1 MPHRVTHET
10 KVGVRGWDDRW
21 VSSEQV
27 IPKWKQRAA
36 VWVGRVVVF
45 ASVWSFLAIPLHL
58 VAPEYVKRVD
68 QAFDFFGIP
77 AGHTFFSAVY
87 LAVVGSALL
96 RGKRAALLWVL
107 WVFEVLWLLSAV
119 AAVGLNSVRLANPR
133 DQDLIA
139 EFGEVRLQDLEIAIA
154 QVIVIGAVIV
164 LLWKIRA
171 AFPARLAPGTRRQA
185 VGALIA
191 GLLISVAV
199 SITLTQIFPKT
210 LDGQKEKIGWAVIAA
225 LGQSRSK
232 MAGHEGHGWV
242 GLAVGAISA
251 ASLVIAFAIFL
262 RSVRRV
268 RYLSQLEELNLRRL
282 LLEYGERDSL
292 GYFATRRDKAVVFS
306 PDNEAAIAYRVV
318 NGVSLASGDPIGD
331 PAAWPGAIKRWL
343 AEART
348 YGWSP
353 AVLSA
358 SEEAAHAYVDAGLRA
373 LAMGDE
379 AIIDVPDFT
388 LEGRTMRP
396 VRQAVTRV
404 QRAGYHAEVVRHGD
418 LSPETLA
425 EYVRL
430 AEAWRGAQTER
441 GFSMALGRLGDPSDA
456 RCVMVIARDSDGA
469 ARGLL
474 SFVPWGVRGVSL
486 DLMRRDPESVNGLME
501 FMVNGLVE
509 ACGDLGVHHI
519 SLNFAMFR
527 EIFSDA
533 ERVGAGPVLRLTNAL
548 LTAASRFWQLESLY
562 QSNEKYLPRWS
573 PRLIC
578 YHRGSSLAQ
587 VLLAAGTAEGFLP
600 APRPWTRVDS
610 AKTAERHAI
619 MAADGGQFAASVQQQ
634 EQELLRPVLPDRK
647 LTEQEQIRRCK
658 LDELI
663 AKGIDPYPV
672 AVPRTET
679 LDRIQAL
686 HPNLPPDHHTG
697 EEVSVTGRVMRMR
710 NHGALSFALLQDG
723 LSGLQVMLSAGT
735 CGTEA
740 VENWRRLV
748 DIGDHVSV
756 TGEVVTSRRGELS
769 VAASGWVMAAKC
781 LHPLPDKRKGFTDP
795 EARVRQRHL
804 DLVMNPD
811 TLQMMQHRST
821 AVRALRN
828 GFETRGFIEVETPM
842 LQAVHGGANARP
854 FITHINAYDTELF
867 LRIAPE
873 LFLKRLSV
881 GGLGKVFELNRNF
894 RNEGADAT
902 HNPEFT
908 SVEAYQPYADYNVM
922 RELTREL
929 LIEAATAVFGKP
941 VVQRADGEIDIS
953 GDWPVITVHDAV
965 GRAIG
970 VPIDSGTPI
979 ERLRELCAEHGVH
992 AAFNLSAG
1000 ELVLELYDELVE
1012 PATTLPTFYT
1022 DFPLET
1028 SPLTRTHRTD
1038 PRLAERWDLVA
1049 FGAEIGTA
1057 YSELVDPVEQ
1067 RRRLTEQSL
1076 KAAAGDPEAMS
1087 LDEDFLTALEYAMP
1101 PTGGLG
1107 IGVDRVMMMLTGQ
1120 NIRAT
1125 LAFPFVRPTPRS

>member
-1 MPHRVTHET
+1 MVPQ
-10 KVGVRGWDDRW
+10 W
-21 VSSEQV
+21 Q
-27 IPKWKQRAA
+27 QRAA
-36 VWVGRVVVF
+36 VWVGRIVVA
-45 ASVWSFLAIPLHL
+45 ASVWSFIAIPLHL
-58 VAPEYVKRVD
+58 FAPAYVRRVD

-87 LAVVGSALL
+87 LAVIGSALL

-107 WVFEVLWLLSAV
+107 WVFQALWLIEQTAAV
-119 AAVGLNSVRLANPR
+119 AFTSVRLANPNDAELLR
-133 DQDLIA
+133 
-139 EFGEVRLQDLEIAIA
+139 EFGPATVQDLEWGIA
-154 QVIVIGAVIV
+154 QLVVVVAIIV
-164 LLWKIRA
+164 LLWTIRG
-171 AFPARLAPGTRRQA
+171 AFPARLAPGTRRLA
-185 VGALIA
+185 IGALLT
-191 GLLISVAV
+191 GLLISAAV
-199 SITLTQIFPKT
+199 SITLTQIFPKDLT
-210 LDGQKEKIGWAVIAA
+210 GQREKIGWAIIAS
-225 LGQSRSK
+225 LGQSRSR
-232 MAGHEGHGWV
+232 MGGHEGHGWI
-242 GLAVGAISA
+242 GLTVGAISA

-268 RYLSQLEELNLRRL
+268 RYLSQAEELDVRRL
-282 LLEYGERDSL
+282 LLLHGERDSL
-292 GYFATRRDKAVVFS
+292 GYFATRRDKADIFS
-306 PDNEAAIAYRVV
+306 PAKDSAIAYRVV
-318 NGVSLASGDPIGD
+318 NGVSLASGDPLGD
-331 PAAWPGAIKRWL
+331 PADWPGAIKVWL

-373 LAMGDE
+373 LSMGDE
-379 AIIDVPDFT
+379 AIIDVADFT

-418 LSPETLA
+418 LSPEALSEYVGLA
-425 EYVRL
+425 EK
-430 AEAWRGAQTER
+430 WRGAQTER
-441 GFSMALGRLGDPSDA
+441 GFSMALGRLGDPADA
-456 RCVMVIARDSDGA
+456 RCVMVIARDADGDV
-469 ARGLL
+469 RGLL
-474 SFVPWGVRGVSL
+474 SFAPWGVRGVSL

-501 FMVNGLVE
+501 FMVASLVD
-509 ACGDLGVHHI
+509 ACGDLGVHRI

-578 YHRGSSLAQ
+578 YSRGASLAQ

-610 AKTAERHAI
+610 VETVDRHAI
-619 MAADGGQFAASVQQQ
+619 MAADGDAFAVAVRGQ
-634 EQELLRPVLPDRK
+634 EEDLLRPALPDRK
-647 LTEQEQIRRCK
+647 LTEQEQIRRTK
-658 LDELI
+658 LAELV
-663 AKGIDPYPV
+663 AAGIDPYPV
-672 AVPRTET
+672 NVPRTEE
-679 LDRIQAL
+679 LERIRSL
-686 HPNLPPDHHTG
+686 YPNLPPDHRTG
-697 EEVSVTGRVMRMR
+697 VTVSVTGRVMRMR
-710 NHGALSFALLQDG
+710 NHGGLSFAQLQDG
-723 LSGLQVMLSAGT
+723 LSRLQVMLTADE
-735 CGTEA
+735 CGDIPLDH
-740 VENWRRLV
+740 WRRLV

-756 TGEVVTSRRGELS
+756 TGDVVTSRRGELS
-769 VAASGWVMAAKC
+769 IAVTSWVMAAKC

-811 TLQMMQHRST
+811 SLLMVQHRST

-828 GFETRGFIEVETPM
+828 GFEARGFIEVETPM

-854 FITHINAYDTELF
+854 FATHINAYDTELF

-908 SVEAYQPYADYNVM
+908 SVEAYQPYADYHVM

-941 VVQRADGEIDIS
+941 VVQRPDGEIDIS

-965 GRAIG
+965 GRATG
-970 VPIDSGTPI
+970 RPISADTAV
-979 ERLRELCAEHGVH
+979 EELRELCATHGVH
-992 AAFNLSAG
+992 TTFELTAG

-1028 SPLTRTHRTD
+1028 SPLTRIHRCD

-1067 RRRLTEQSL
+1067 RRRLTDQSL

-1087 LDEDFLTALEYAMP
+1087 LDEDFLFALEYAMP

-1125 LAFPFVRPTPRS
+1125 LGFPFVRPAARD

>member
-1 MPHRVTHET
+1 MS
-10 KVGVRGWDDRW
+10 G
-21 VSSEQV
+21 QQA
-27 IPKWKQRAA
+27 IPKWQQSAA
-36 VWVGRVVVF
+36 GWVGLAVVS
-45 ASVWSFLAIPLHL
+45 AAIWSFVAVPLHL
-58 VAPEYVKRVD
+58 VAPEVVKRVEGVI
-68 QAFDFFGIP
+68 DFTGIP
-77 AGHTFFSAVY
+77 AGHTFLSAVY

-107 WVFEVLWLLSAV
+107 WVFEGLTLVTQI
-119 AAVGLNSVRLANPR
+119 AALGFISVRIANPN
-133 DQDLIA
+133 DPDLIA
-139 EFGEVRLQDLEIAIA
+139 EFGRASIEDLE
-154 QVIVIGAVIV
+154 VGIVRVLVPALLIV
-164 LLWKIRA
+164 LLWRIRDS
-171 AFPARLAPGTRRQA
+171 FPARLAPGSRRVA
-185 VGALIA
+185 IGVLVT
-191 GLLISVAV
+191 GLLISIAV
-199 SITLTQIFPKT
+199 SIALTQVVPNT
-210 LDGQKEKIGWAVIAA
+210 LQGQKEKIGWAVFSAF
-225 LGQSRSK
+225 GQSRARMGS
-232 MAGHEGHGWV
+232 GHEGHAWV
-242 GLAVGAISA
+242 GLTVGFLSA
-251 ASLVIAFAIFL
+251 ASLVIAFWIFL

-268 RYLSQLEELNLRRL
+268 RYLSQAEELQVRRL
-282 LLEYGERDSL
+282 LLQYGERDSL
-292 GYFATRRDKAVVFS
+292 GYFATRRDKAVVFA
-306 PDNEAAIAYRVV
+306 PGNDAAIAYRVV
-318 NGVSLASGDPIGD
+318 NGVSLASGDPLGD
-331 PAAWPGAIKRWL
+331 PAAWPGAIEQWL
-343 AEART
+343 AEARI

-358 SEEAAHAYVDAGLRA
+358 SEEAARAYVDAGLRA

-379 AIIDVPDFT
+379 AIIDVADFS

-404 QRAGYHAEVVRHGD
+404 QRAGYHAQVVRHGD
-418 LSPETLA
+418 LAPDDLAQYVELA
-425 EYVRL
+425 ER
-430 AEAWRGAQTER
+430 WRGARTER
-441 GFSMALGRLGDPSDA
+441 GFSMALGRLGDAADA
-456 RCVMVIARDSDGA
+456 RCVMVIARDAGGA
-469 ARGLL
+469 VRGLL

-501 FMVNGLVE
+501 FMVTALVD
-509 ACGDLGVHHI
+509 ACGDLGVHRI

-578 YHRGSSLAQ
+578 YSRGASLAQ

-600 APRPWTRVDS
+600 APRPWTRVDARS
-610 AKTAERHAI
+610 TADRNAI
-619 MAADGGQFAASVQQQ
+619 AVGDDGRFAITVQ
-634 EQELLRPVLPDRK
+634 EQEDELLRPALPDRR
-647 LTEQEQIRRCK
+647 LTEQERIRR
-658 LDELI
+658 
-663 AKGIDPYPV
+663 AKSSAMVAEGIDPYPV
-672 AVPRTET
+672 SVPRTET
-679 LDRIQAL
+679 LERILAL
-686 HPNLPPDHHTG
+686 HQNLPPDHHTG
-697 EEVSVTGRVMRMR
+697 HHVSVTGRVMRLR
-710 NHGALSFALLQDG
+710 DHGNLAFAQLQDG
-723 LSGLQVMLSAGT
+723 LDQLQVMLAAGT
-735 CGTEA
+735 CPAEDLR
-740 VENWRRLV
+740 NWDRFV

-769 VAASGWVMAAKC
+769 VAVTGWTMAAKC

-804 DLVMNPD
+804 DLVTNPD
-811 TLQMMQHRST
+811 ALRMLRHRST
-821 AVRALRN
+821 AVRALRH
-828 GFETRGFIEVETPM
+828 GFEARGFVEVETPM

-854 FITHINAYDTELF
+854 FVTHINAYDTDLF

-873 LFLKRLSV
+873 LFLKRLGV

-908 SVEAYQPYADYNVM
+908 SVEAYQPYADYHVM

-929 LIEAATAVFGKP
+929 LLETAVAVFGKA
-941 VVQRADGEIDIS
+941 VVQRDGAELDIS
-953 GDWPVITVHDAV
+953 GDWPVVTVHDAV
-965 GRAIG
+965 SRAAG
-970 VPIDSGTPI
+970 VTIDPGTPVS
-979 ERLRELCAEHGVH
+979 RLREICAQHGVR
-992 AAFNLSAG
+992 AGFDLSAG

-1012 PATTLPTFYT
+1012 PRTTLPTFYT

-1028 SPLTRTHRTD
+1028 SPLPRGHRTD

-1087 LDEDFLTALEYAMP
+1087 LDEDFLAALEYALP

-1107 IGVDRVMMMLTGQ
+1107 LGVDRILMMLTGQ

>member
-1 MPHRVTHET
+1 MR
-10 KVGVRGWDDRW
+10 
-21 VSSEQV
+21 SEQQAV
-27 IPKWKQRAA
+27 IPVWQHRAA
-36 VWVGRVVVF
+36 VWVGRVVVA
-45 ASVWSFLAIPLHL
+45 ASVWSFFAIPLHFF
-58 VAPEYVKRVD
+58 APVLVKRVD
-68 QAFDFFGIP
+68 IAFDFVGIP
-77 AGHTFFSAVY
+77 AGHTILPAVY

-107 WVFEVLWLLSAV
+107 WVFEGLWLLGLTGYIAFATVLLSSPNDKDLLSDLDRDPVSSLEWAIVQWFVV
-119 AAVGLNSVRLANPR
+119 AAL
-133 DQDLIA
+133 
-139 EFGEVRLQDLEIAIA
+139 
-154 QVIVIGAVIV
+154 IV
-164 LLWKIRA
+164 LLWKIRG
-171 AFPARLAPGTRRQA
+171 AFPARLAPGTRRLA
-185 VGALIA
+185 VGALVL
-191 GLLISVAV
+191 GLMVSVAV
-199 SITLTQIFPKT
+199 SVTLTQVFPRT
-210 LDGQKEKIGWAVIAA
+210 LSGQRQKIGWAVVAA

-232 MAGHEGHGWV
+232 MGGHEGHGWI
-242 GLAVGAISA
+242 GLTVGAIST
-251 ASLVIAFAIFL
+251 ASLVIAFWIFL

-268 RYLSQLEELNLRRL
+268 RYLTQPEEFEVRRL
-282 LLEYGERDSL
+282 LLLHGERDSL
-292 GYFATRRDKAVVFS
+292 GYFATRRDKAVIFA
-306 PDNEAAIAYRVV
+306 PGNDAAIAYRVV
-318 NGVSLASGDPIGD
+318 NGVSLASGDPLGD
-331 PAAWPGAIKRWL
+331 PVAWPGAIQRWL
-343 AEART
+343 DEARR

-379 AIIDVPDFT
+379 AIIDVADFT

-425 EYVRL
+425 EYVHL
-430 AEAWRGAQTER
+430 AERWRGARTER
-441 GFSMALGRLGDPSDA
+441 GFSMALGRLGDPADA
-456 RCVMVIARDSDGA
+456 RCVMVIARDSEGTV
-469 ARGLL
+469 RGLL

-486 DLMRRDPESVNGLME
+486 DLMRRDPESANGLME
-501 FMVNGLVE
+501 FMVTSLVD
-509 ACGDLGVHHI
+509 ACGDLGVHRI

-548 LTAASRFWQLESLY
+548 LTAGSRFWQLESLY

-573 PRLIC
+573 PRLMC
-578 YHRGSSLAQ
+578 YSRGASLAQ
-587 VLLAAGTAEGFLP
+587 VVLAAGTAEGFLP

-610 AKTAERHAI
+610 AEAAERHSI
-619 MAADGGQFAASVQQQ
+619 MTADGGAFAAAVRAQ
-634 EQELLRPVLPDRK
+634 EVELLRPVLPERK
-647 LTEQEQIRRCK
+647 LTEQEQIRRTK
-658 LDELI
+658 LSELV
-663 AKGIDPYPV
+663 AAGIEPYPV
-672 AVPRTET
+672 SVPRTET
-679 LDRIQAL
+679 LERVREL
-686 HPNLPPDHHTG
+686 YPNLAPDHHTG
-697 EEVSVTGRVMRMR
+697 HTVSVTGRVMRMR
-710 NHGALSFALLQDG
+710 DHGGLAFAQLQDG
-723 LSGLQVMLSAGT
+723 LAQLQVMLTAED
-735 CGTEA
+735 CGD
-740 VENWRRLV
+740 VPLDQWRRLV

-769 VAASGWVMAAKC
+769 IAATSWVMAAKC

-795 EARVRQRHL
+795 EARVRQRHI

-811 TLQMMQHRST
+811 SLRMMQQRSA

-854 FITHINAYDTELF
+854 FVTHINAYDTELF

-881 GGLGKVFELNRNF
+881 GGMGKIFELNRNF

-908 SVEAYQPYADYNVM
+908 SVEAYQPYADYHVM

-929 LIEAATAVFGKP
+929 LIETATAVFGKP
-941 VVQRADGEIDIS
+941 VVRRPDGDLDIS
-953 GDWPVITVHDAV
+953 GEWPIITVHDAV
-965 GRAIG
+965 GKAVG
-970 VPIDSGTPI
+970 ESLSPDTPV

-992 AAFNLSAG
+992 TTFEMSAG

-1012 PATTLPTFYT
+1012 PNTTLPTFYT

-1028 SPLTRTHRTD
+1028 SPLTRTHRSE

-1067 RRRLTEQSL
+1067 RRRLTEQSM

-1087 LDEDFLTALEYAMP
+1087 LDEDFLSALEYAMP

-1107 IGVDRVMMMLTGQ
+1107 IGVDRVMMMLTAQ
-1120 NIRAT
+1120 NIRST
-1125 LAFPFVRPTPRS
+1125 LAFPFVRPAARD

>member
-1 MPHRVTHET
+1 MTPVWQHR
-10 KVGVRGWDDRW
+10 
-21 VSSEQV
+21 S
-27 IPKWKQRAA
+27 A
-36 VWVGRVVVF
+36 VWVGRVVVL
-45 ASVWSFLAIPLHL
+45 ASVWSFLAIPLHIGAPIL
-58 VAPEYVKRVD
+58 VKHVD
-68 QAFDFFGIP
+68 MAFDFVGIP

-107 WVFEVLWLLSAV
+107 WVFEALWLL
-119 AAVGLNSVRLANPR
+119 GLTAYIAFSTVRLSSPSGSEWLS
-133 DQDLIA
+133 DLDRTT
-139 EFGEVRLQDLEIAIA
+139 VQDLEWAIIQWVVVA
-154 QVIVIGAVIV
+154 AIIV
-164 LLWKIRA
+164 LLWKIRG
-171 AFPARLAPGTRRQA
+171 AFPARLAPGTRRLA
-185 VGALIA
+185 VGALVF
-191 GLLISVAV
+191 GMLISIAV
-199 SITLTQIFPKT
+199 SITLTQIFPRT
-210 LDGQKEKIGWAVIAA
+210 LSGQRQKIGWAIIAA

-232 MAGHEGHGWV
+232 LGGHEGHGWI
-242 GLAVGAISA
+242 GLSVGAISA
-251 ASLVIAFAIFL
+251 ASLVIAFWIFL
-262 RSVRRV
+262 RSVQRV
-268 RYLSQLEELNLRRL
+268 RYLTQPEELEVRRL
-282 LLEYGERDSL
+282 LLLHGERDSL

-306 PDNEAAIAYRVV
+306 PDNDAAIAYRVV
-318 NGVSLASGDPIGD
+318 NGVSLASGDPLGD
-331 PAAWPGAIKRWL
+331 PVAWPAAIQRWL
-343 AEART
+343 AEARR

-373 LAMGDE
+373 LSMGDE
-379 AIIDVPDFT
+379 AIIDVADFT

-418 LSPETLA
+418 LSPETLSQ
-425 EYVRL
+425 YVHL
-430 AEAWRGAQTER
+430 AERWRGARTER
-441 GFSMALGRLGDPSDA
+441 GFSMALGRLGDQADA
-456 RCVMVIARDSDGA
+456 RCVMVIARDADGVV
-469 ARGLL
+469 RGLL

-486 DLMRRDPESVNGLME
+486 DLMRRDPESANGLME
-501 FMVNGLVE
+501 FMVTSLIE
-509 ACGDLGVHHI
+509 ASGDLGVHRI

-533 ERVGAGPVLRLTNAL
+533 ERVGAGPVLRFTNAL
-548 LTAASRFWQLESLY
+548 LTGASRFWQLESLY

-573 PRLIC
+573 PRLMC
-578 YHRGSSLAQ
+578 YSRGASLAQ
-587 VLLAAGTAEGFLP
+587 VVLAAGTAEGFLP
-600 APRPWTRVDS
+600 APRPWTRVDTVQ
-610 AKTAERHAI
+610 TAERHAI
-619 MAADGGQFAASVQQQ
+619 MAADGRAFATAVREQ
-634 EQELLRPVLPDRK
+634 ENELLRPALPERK
-647 LTEQEQIRRCK
+647 LTEQEQIRRTK
-658 LDELI
+658 LTELV
-663 AKGIDPYPV
+663 AAGIDPYPV
-672 AVPRTET
+672 SVPRTET
-679 LDRIQAL
+679 LERVREL
-686 HPNLPPDHHTG
+686 YPNLPPDHHTDHL
-697 EEVSVTGRVMRMR
+697 VSVTGRVLRMR
-710 NHGALSFALLQDG
+710 NHGGLAFAQLQDG
-723 LSGLQVMLSAGT
+723 LTQLQVMFTAEA
-735 CGTEA
+735 CGDVPLEQ
-740 VENWRRLV
+740 WRRLV

-769 VAASGWVMAAKC
+769 IAATSWVMAAKC

-795 EARVRQRHL
+795 EARVRQRHI

-811 TLQMMQHRST
+811 SLRMMQQRSA
-821 AVRALRN
+821 AVRAIRN

-854 FITHINAYDTELF
+854 FATHINAYDTELF

-881 GGLGKVFELNRNF
+881 GGMGKIFELNRNF

-908 SVEAYQPYADYNVM
+908 SVEAYQPYADYHVM

-941 VVQRADGEIDIS
+941 VVRRADGEIDIS
-953 GDWPVITVHDAV
+953 GEWPVVTVHDAV
-965 GRAIG
+965 GRAAG
-970 VPIDSGTPI
+970 VDLDSNTPV
-979 ERLRELCAEHGVH
+979 EQLREICAEHGVH
-992 AAFNLSAG
+992 TTFEMSAG

-1012 PATTLPTFYT
+1012 PNTTFPTFYT

-1028 SPLTRTHRTD
+1028 SPLTRNHRSD

-1087 LDEDFLTALEYAMP
+1087 LDEDFLSALEYAMP

-1120 NIRAT
+1120 NIRST
-1125 LAFPFVRPTPRS
+1125 LAFPFVRPTPRD

>member
-1 MPHRVTHET
+1 MR
-10 KVGVRGWDDRW
+10 
-21 VSSEQV
+21 SEQAAV
-27 IPKWKQRAA
+27 IPVWQHRAA
-36 VWVGRVVVF
+36 VWVGRVVVL
-45 ASVWSFLAIPLHL
+45 ASVWSFIAIPLH
-58 VAPEYVKRVD
+58 VGAPKFVKHVD
-68 QAFDFFGIP
+68 FAFDFVGIP
-77 AGHTFFSAVY
+77 AGHTIFSAVY

-107 WVFEVLWLLSAV
+107 WVFEALWFLAQV
-119 AAVGLNSVRLANPR
+119 AGIAFTSVRLANPTDADLLR
-133 DQDLIA
+133 D
-139 EFGEVRLQDLEIAIA
+139 FGPASVQDLEWGIVQAVVVAAIVA
-154 QVIVIGAVIV
+154 
-164 LLWKIRA
+164 LLWTIRG
-171 AFPARLAPGTRRQA
+171 AFPARLAPGSRRLA
-185 VGALIA
+185 VGALVF
-191 GLLISVAV
+191 GMLISIAV
-199 SITLTQIFPKT
+199 SVTLTQIFPRT
-210 LDGQKEKIGWAVIAA
+210 LSGQRQKIGWAVIAA

-232 MAGHEGHGWV
+232 MGGHEGHGWI
-242 GLAVGAISA
+242 GLTVGAISA
-251 ASLVIAFAIFL
+251 ASLVLAFWIFL
-262 RSVRRV
+262 RSVQRV
-268 RYLSQLEELNLRRL
+268 RYLTQPEELEVRRL
-282 LLEYGERDSL
+282 LLLHGERDSL
-292 GYFATRRDKAVVFS
+292 GYFATRRDKAVVFA
-306 PDNEAAIAYRVV
+306 PGNDAAIAYRVV
-318 NGVSLASGDPIGD
+318 NGVSLASGDPLGD
-331 PAAWPGAIKRWL
+331 PVAWPAAIQRWL

-358 SEEAAHAYVDAGLRA
+358 SEEAAQAYVDAGLRA
-373 LAMGDE
+373 LSMGDE
-379 AIIDVPDFT
+379 AIIDVADFT

-425 EYVRL
+425 RYVHL
-430 AEAWRGAQTER
+430 AEKWRGARTER
-441 GFSMALGRLGDPSDA
+441 GFSMALGRLGDPADS
-456 RCVMVIARDSDGA
+456 RCVMVIARDADGVV
-469 ARGLL
+469 RGLL
-474 SFVPWGVRGVSL
+474 SFAPWGVRGVSL

-501 FMVNGLVE
+501 FMVTSLID
-509 ACGDLGVHHI
+509 ACGDLGVHRI

-548 LTAASRFWQLESLY
+548 LTAGSRFWQLESLY

-573 PRLIC
+573 PRLMC
-578 YHRGSSLAQ
+578 YSRGASLAQ
-587 VLLAAGTAEGFLP
+587 VVLAAGTAEGFLP

-610 AKTAERHAI
+610 VEAAERHAI
-619 MAADGGQFAASVQQQ
+619 MAADGRAFATAVHEQ
-634 EQELLRPVLPDRK
+634 EEELLRPALPTRK
-647 LTEQEQIRRCK
+647 LTEQEQIRRTK
-658 LDELI
+658 LAELV
-663 AKGIDPYPV
+663 AAGIDPYPV
-672 AVPRTET
+672 EVPRTET
-679 LDRIQAL
+679 LEQVREL
-686 HPNLPPDHHTG
+686 YPNLPPDHHTG
-697 EEVSVTGRVMRMR
+697 HTASVTGRVLRMR
-710 NHGALSFALLQDG
+710 SHGGLAFAQLQDG
-723 LSGLQVMLSAGT
+723 LTQLQVMLTAES
-735 CGTEA
+735 CGD
-740 VENWRRLV
+740 VPLDQWQRLV

-769 VAASGWVMAAKC
+769 IAATSWVMAAKC

-804 DLVMNPD
+804 DLVMNPES
-811 TLQMMQHRST
+811 LRMMQQRSA

-854 FITHINAYDTELF
+854 FVTHINAYDTELF

-873 LFLKRLSV
+873 LYLKRLSV
-881 GGLGKVFELNRNF
+881 GGMGKIFELNRNF

-908 SVEAYQPYADYNVM
+908 SVEAYQPYADYHVM

-929 LIEAATAVFGKP
+929 LIEAATAVHGKP
-941 VVQRADGEIDIS
+941 VVRRDGEEIDIS
-953 GDWPVITVHDAV
+953 GEWPVVTVHDAV
-965 GRAIG
+965 GRAAG
-970 VPIDSGTPI
+970 TAIDSETPADQ
-979 ERLRELCAEHGVH
+979 LRELCAEHGVH
-992 AAFNLSAG
+992 TTFEMTAG

-1012 PATTLPTFYT
+1012 PNTTLPTFYT

-1028 SPLTRTHRTD
+1028 SPLTRNHRTN

-1087 LDEDFLTALEYAMP
+1087 LDEDFLSALEYAMP

-1120 NIRAT
+1120 NIRST
-1125 LAFPFVRPTPRS
+1125 LAFPFVRPTPRD

>member
-1 MPHRVTHET
+1 MWQHR
-10 KVGVRGWDDRW
+10 
-21 VSSEQV
+21 S
-27 IPKWKQRAA
+27 A
-36 VWVGRVVVF
+36 VWVGRVVVL
-45 ASVWSFLAIPLHL
+45 ASVWSFLAIPLHIGAPIL
-58 VAPEYVKRVD
+58 VKHVD
-68 QAFDFFGIP
+68 MAFDFVGIP

-107 WVFEVLWLLSAV
+107 WVFEALWLL
-119 AAVGLNSVRLANPR
+119 GLTAYIAFSTVRLSSPSGTEWLS
-133 DQDLIA
+133 DLDRTT
-139 EFGEVRLQDLEIAIA
+139 VQDLEWAIIQWVVVA
-154 QVIVIGAVIV
+154 AIIV
-164 LLWKIRA
+164 LLWKIRG
-171 AFPARLAPGTRRQA
+171 AFPARLAPGTRRLA
-185 VGALIA
+185 VGALVF
-191 GLLISVAV
+191 GMLISIAV
-199 SITLTQIFPKT
+199 SITLTQIFPRT
-210 LDGQKEKIGWAVIAA
+210 LSGQRQKIGWAIIAA

-232 MAGHEGHGWV
+232 LGGHEGHGWI
-242 GLAVGAISA
+242 GLSVGAISA
-251 ASLVIAFAIFL
+251 ASLVIAFWIFL
-262 RSVRRV
+262 RSVQRV
-268 RYLSQLEELNLRRL
+268 RYLTQPEELEVRRL
-282 LLEYGERDSL
+282 LLLHGERDSL

-306 PDNEAAIAYRVV
+306 PDNDAAIAYRVV
-318 NGVSLASGDPIGD
+318 NGVSLASGDPLGD
-331 PAAWPGAIKRWL
+331 PVAWPAAIQRWL
-343 AEART
+343 AEARR

-373 LAMGDE
+373 LSMGDE
-379 AIIDVPDFT
+379 AIIDVADFT

-418 LSPETLA
+418 LSPETLSQ
-425 EYVRL
+425 YVHL
-430 AEAWRGAQTER
+430 AERWRGARTER
-441 GFSMALGRLGDPSDA
+441 GFSMALGRLGDQADA
-456 RCVMVIARDSDGA
+456 RCVMVIARDADGVV
-469 ARGLL
+469 RGLL

-486 DLMRRDPESVNGLME
+486 DLMRRDPESANGLME
-501 FMVNGLVE
+501 FMVTSLIE
-509 ACGDLGVHHI
+509 ASGDLGIHRI

-533 ERVGAGPVLRLTNAL
+533 ERVGAGPVLRFTNAL
-548 LTAASRFWQLESLY
+548 LTGASRFWQLESLY

-573 PRLIC
+573 PRLMC
-578 YHRGSSLAQ
+578 YSRGASLAQ
-587 VLLAAGTAEGFLP
+587 VVLAAGTAEGFLP
-600 APRPWTRVDS
+600 APRPWTRVDTVE
-610 AKTAERHAI
+610 TAERHAI
-619 MAADGGQFAASVQQQ
+619 MAADGRAFATAVREQ
-634 EQELLRPVLPDRK
+634 ENELLRPALPERK
-647 LTEQEQIRRCK
+647 LTEQEQIRRAK
-658 LDELI
+658 LTELV
-663 AKGIDPYPV
+663 AAGIDPYPV
-672 AVPRTET
+672 SVPRTET
-679 LDRIQAL
+679 LERVREL
-686 HPNLPPDHHTG
+686 YPNLPPDHHTDHL
-697 EEVSVTGRVMRMR
+697 VSVTGRVLRMR
-710 NHGALSFALLQDG
+710 NHGGLAFAQLQDG
-723 LSGLQVMLSAGT
+723 LTQLQVMFTAEA
-735 CGTEA
+735 CGDVPLEQ
-740 VENWRRLV
+740 WRRLV

-769 VAASGWVMAAKC
+769 IAATSWVMAAKC

-795 EARVRQRHL
+795 EARVRQRHI

-811 TLQMMQHRST
+811 SLRMMQQRSA
-821 AVRALRN
+821 AVRAIRN

-854 FITHINAYDTELF
+854 FATHINAYDTELF

-881 GGLGKVFELNRNF
+881 GGMGKIFELNRNF

-908 SVEAYQPYADYNVM
+908 SVEAYQPYADYHVM

-941 VVQRADGEIDIS
+941 VVRRADGEIDIS
-953 GDWPVITVHDAV
+953 GEWPVVTVHDAV
-965 GRAIG
+965 GRAAG
-970 VPIDSGTPI
+970 VDLDSNTPV
-979 ERLRELCAEHGVH
+979 EELREICAEHGVH
-992 AAFNLSAG
+992 TTFEMSAG

-1012 PATTLPTFYT
+1012 PNTTFPTFYT

-1028 SPLTRTHRTD
+1028 SPLTRNHRTD

-1087 LDEDFLTALEYAMP
+1087 LDEDFLSALEYAMP

-1120 NIRAT
+1120 NIRST
-1125 LAFPFVRPTPRS
+1125 LAFPFVRPTPRD

>member
-1 MPHRVTHET
+1 MPRWQQRVA
-10 KVGVRGWDDRW
+10 GW
-21 VSSEQV
+21 VA
-27 IPKWKQRAA
+27 RAVA
-36 VWVGRVVVF
+36 L
-45 ASVWSFLAIPLHL
+45 AAVWSFLAIPLHL
-58 VAPEYVKRVD
+58 VLPGLVKKIDVSL
-68 QAFDFFGIP
+68 QFLGIP

-107 WVFEVLWLLSAV
+107 WVWEALWLVAGLGAV
-119 AAVGLNSVRLANPR
+119 AFTAVRLSYPE
-133 DQDLIA
+133 DA
-139 EFGEVRLQDLEIAIA
+139 ELLAKFGPTSVQDLEWGIA
-154 QVIVIGAVIV
+154 QVVVTVTLIV
-164 LLWKIRA
+164 LLWKVRG
-171 AFPARLAPGTRRQA
+171 AFPARLAPGTRRLA
-185 VGALIA
+185 IGALVV
-191 GLLISVAV
+191 GLLISSAV
-199 SITLTQIFPKT
+199 SVSLTQVFPHT
-210 LDGQKEKIGWAVIAA
+210 LVGQREKIGWAIFAA
-225 LGQSRSK
+225 LGQSRGRMGS
-232 MAGHEGHGWV
+232 GHEGHGWV
-242 GLAVGAISA
+242 GLTVGAISA

-268 RYLSQLEELNLRRL
+268 RYLSQIEELQVRRL
-282 LLEYGERDSL
+282 LLQYGERDSL

-306 PDNEAAIAYRVV
+306 PNNDAAIAYRVV
-318 NGVSLASGDPIGD
+318 NGVSLASGDPLGD

-358 SEEAAHAYVDAGLRA
+358 SEEAAQAYVDAGLRA
-373 LAMGDE
+373 LSMGDE
-379 AIIDVPDFT
+379 AIIDVADFT

-418 LSPETLA
+418 LSPADLA

-430 AEAWRGAQTER
+430 AEKWRGARTER
-441 GFSMALGRLGDPSDA
+441 GFSMALGRLGDPADA
-456 RCVMVIARDSDGA
+456 RCVMVIARDADGA
-469 ARGLL
+469 TRGLL

-486 DLMRRDPESVNGLME
+486 DLMRRDPESANGLME
-501 FMVNGLVE
+501 FMVSALVD
-509 ACGDLGVHHI
+509 ACGDLGVHRV

-533 ERVGAGPVLRLTNAL
+533 ERVGAGPFLRVTNAL

-562 QSNEKYLPRWS
+562 LSNEKYLPRWS

-578 YHRGSSLAQ
+578 YSRGASLAQ

-600 APRPWTRVDS
+600 APQPWTRVDT
-610 AKTAERHAI
+610 AGTAERHAI
-619 MAADGGQFAASVQQQ
+619 MAGDGGHFATAVREQ
-634 EQELLRPVLPDRK
+634 EEELLRPALPDRP
-647 LTEQEQIRRCK
+647 LTEQELIRRAK
-658 LDELI
+658 LSGLV
-663 AKGIDPYPV
+663 AAGIEPYPV
-672 AVPRTET
+672 SVPRTET
-679 LDRIQAL
+679 LERLRSIYQG
-686 HPNLPPDHHTG
+686 LPPDHHTG
-697 EEVSVTGRVMRMR
+697 TQVSVAGRVMRMR
-710 NHGALSFALLQDG
+710 NHGGLAFAELQDG
-723 LSGLQVMLSAGT
+723 GVSLQVMLSAES
-735 CGTEA
+735 CGA
-740 VENWRRLV
+740 AQLDHWRRLV
-748 DIGDHVSV
+748 DMGDHVSV

-769 VAASGWVMAAKC
+769 VAASEWVMAAKC
-781 LHPLPDKRKGFTDP
+781 LRPLPDKRKGFTDP

-811 TLQMMQHRST
+811 SLQMMRQRST
-821 AVRALRN
+821 AVRAIRD
-828 GFETRGFIEVETPM
+828 GFESRGFIEVETPM
-842 LQAVHGGANARP
+842 LQGVHGGANARP
-854 FITHINAYDTELF
+854 FVTHINAYDTDLF

-908 SVEAYQPYADYNVM
+908 SVEAYQPYADYHVM

-929 LIEAATAVFGKP
+929 LIETATAVFGKP
-941 VVQRADGEIDIS
+941 VVKRPEGEVDIS
-953 GDWPVITVHDAV
+953 GEWPAITVHDAV
-965 GRAIG
+965 SRATG
-970 VPIDSGTPI
+970 VPVDSGTTV
-979 ERLRELCAEHGVH
+979 ERLREICAEHGVH
-992 AAFNLSAG
+992 AGFELSAG

-1012 PATTLPTFYT
+1012 PVTGLPTFYT

-1028 SPLTRTHRTD
+1028 SPLTRAHRAD

-1087 LDEDFLTALEYAMP
+1087 LDEDFLSALEYAMP

-1125 LAFPFVRPTPRS
+1125 LAFPFVRPAPRL

>member
-1 MPHRVTHET
+1 M
-10 KVGVRGWDDRW
+10 
-21 VSSEQV
+21 
-27 IPKWKQRAA
+27 IPAWQHRAA
-36 VWVGRVVVF
+36 GWVGRVVVL
-45 ASVWSFLAIPLHL
+45 ASIWSFIAIPLH
-58 VAPEYVKRVD
+58 VGAPRFVKHVD
-68 QAFDFFGIP
+68 FAFDFVGIP
-77 AGHTFFSAVY
+77 AGHTIFSAVY

-107 WVFEVLWLLSAV
+107 WVFEALWFLAQV
-119 AAVGLNSVRLANPR
+119 AGIAFTSVRLANPTDADLLR
-133 DQDLIA
+133 D
-139 EFGEVRLQDLEIAIA
+139 FGPASVEDLEWGIVQAVVVA
-154 QVIVIGAVIV
+154 AIVI
-164 LLWKIRA
+164 LLWKIRG
-171 AFPARLAPGTRRQA
+171 AFPARLAPGSRRLA
-185 VGALIA
+185 VGALVF
-191 GLLISVAV
+191 GMLISIAV
-199 SITLTQIFPKT
+199 SVTLTQIFPRT
-210 LDGQKEKIGWAVIAA
+210 LDGQRQKIGWAVIAA

-232 MAGHEGHGWV
+232 MGGHEGHGWI
-242 GLAVGAISA
+242 GLTVGAISA
-251 ASLVIAFAIFL
+251 ASLVLAFWIFL
-262 RSVRRV
+262 RSVQRV
-268 RYLSQLEELNLRRL
+268 RYLTQPEELEVRRL
-282 LLEYGERDSL
+282 LLLHGERDSL
-292 GYFATRRDKAVVFS
+292 GYFATRRDKAVVFA
-306 PDNEAAIAYRVV
+306 PGNDAAIAYRVV
-318 NGVSLASGDPIGD
+318 NGVSLASGDPLGD
-331 PAAWPGAIKRWL
+331 PVAWPAAIQRWL
-343 AEART
+343 AEARR

-358 SEEAAHAYVDAGLRA
+358 SEEAAQAYVDAGLRA
-373 LAMGDE
+373 LSMGDE
-379 AIIDVPDFT
+379 AIIDVADFT

-425 EYVRL
+425 QYVHL
-430 AEAWRGAQTER
+430 AEKWRGARTER
-441 GFSMALGRLGDPSDA
+441 GFSMALGRLGDPADA
-456 RCVMVIARDSDGA
+456 RCVMVIARDADGVV
-469 ARGLL
+469 RGLL
-474 SFVPWGVRGVSL
+474 SFAPWGVRGVSL

-501 FMVNGLVE
+501 FMVTSLID
-509 ACGDLGVHHI
+509 ASGDLGVHRI

-548 LTAASRFWQLESLY
+548 LTAGSRFWQLESLY

-573 PRLIC
+573 PRLMC
-578 YHRGSSLAQ
+578 YSRGASLAQ
-587 VLLAAGTAEGFLP
+587 VVLAAGTAEGFLP

-610 AKTAERHAI
+610 VEAAERHAI
-619 MAADGGQFAASVQQQ
+619 MAADGRAFATAVHDQ
-634 EQELLRPVLPDRK
+634 EVDLLRPALPTRK
-647 LTEQEQIRRCK
+647 LTEQEQIRRSK
-658 LDELI
+658 LAELV
-663 AKGIDPYPV
+663 AAGIDPYPV
-672 AVPRTET
+672 EVPRTET
-679 LDRIQAL
+679 LERVREL
-686 HPNLPPDHHTG
+686 YPNLPPDHHTG
-697 EEVSVTGRVMRMR
+697 HTASVTGRVLRMR
-710 NHGALSFALLQDG
+710 SHGGLAFAQLQDG
-723 LSGLQVMLSAGT
+723 LTQLQVMLTAES
-735 CGTEA
+735 CGD
-740 VENWRRLV
+740 VPLDQWQRLV

-769 VAASGWVMAAKC
+769 IAATSWVMAAKC

-811 TLQMMQHRST
+811 SLRMMQQRSA

-828 GFETRGFIEVETPM
+828 GFEGRGFIEVETPM

-854 FITHINAYDTELF
+854 FVTHINAYDTELF

-881 GGLGKVFELNRNF
+881 GGMGKVFELNRNF

-908 SVEAYQPYADYNVM
+908 SVEAYQPYADYHVM

-929 LIEAATAVFGKP
+929 LIEAATAVHGKP
-941 VVQRADGEIDIS
+941 VVRRDGEELDIS
-953 GDWPVITVHDAV
+953 GEWAVVTVHDAV
-965 GRAIG
+965 GLAAG
-970 VPIDSGTPI
+970 TAIDSETPADQ
-979 ERLRELCAEHGVH
+979 LRALCAEHGVH
-992 AAFNLSAG
+992 TTFEMSAG

-1012 PATTLPTFYT
+1012 PNTMLPTFYT

-1028 SPLTRTHRTD
+1028 SPLTRNHRTN

-1057 YSELVDPVEQ
+1057 YSELVDPIEQ

-1087 LDEDFLTALEYAMP
+1087 LDEDFLSALEYAMP

-1120 NIRAT
+1120 NIRST
-1125 LAFPFVRPTPRS
+1125 LAFPFVRPAPRD

>member
-1 MPHRVTHET
+1 MTPVWQHR
-10 KVGVRGWDDRW
+10 
-21 VSSEQV
+21 S
-27 IPKWKQRAA
+27 A
-36 VWVGRVVVF
+36 VWVGRVVVL
-45 ASVWSFLAIPLHL
+45 ASVWSFLAIPLHIGAPIL
-58 VAPEYVKRVD
+58 VKHVD
-68 QAFDFFGIP
+68 MAFDFVGIP

-107 WVFEVLWLLSAV
+107 WVFEALWLL
-119 AAVGLNSVRLANPR
+119 GLTAYIAFSTVRLSSPSGTEWLS
-133 DQDLIA
+133 DLDRTT
-139 EFGEVRLQDLEIAIA
+139 VQDLEWAIIQWVVVA
-154 QVIVIGAVIV
+154 AIIV
-164 LLWKIRA
+164 LLWKIRG
-171 AFPARLAPGTRRQA
+171 AFPARLAPGTRRLA
-185 VGALIA
+185 VGALVF
-191 GLLISVAV
+191 GMLISIAV
-199 SITLTQIFPKT
+199 SITLTQIFPRT
-210 LDGQKEKIGWAVIAA
+210 LSGQRQKIGWAIIAA

-232 MAGHEGHGWV
+232 LGGHEGHGWI
-242 GLAVGAISA
+242 GLSVGAISA
-251 ASLVIAFAIFL
+251 ASLVIAFWIFL
-262 RSVRRV
+262 RSVQRV
-268 RYLSQLEELNLRRL
+268 RYLTQPEELEVRRL
-282 LLEYGERDSL
+282 LLLHGERDSL

-306 PDNEAAIAYRVV
+306 PDNDAAIAYRVV
-318 NGVSLASGDPIGD
+318 NGVSLASGDPLGD
-331 PAAWPGAIKRWL
+331 PVAWPAAIQRWL
-343 AEART
+343 AEARR

-373 LAMGDE
+373 LSMGDE
-379 AIIDVPDFT
+379 AIIDVADFT

-418 LSPETLA
+418 LSPETLSQ
-425 EYVRL
+425 YVHL
-430 AEAWRGAQTER
+430 AERWRGARTER
-441 GFSMALGRLGDPSDA
+441 GFSMALGRLGDQADA
-456 RCVMVIARDSDGA
+456 RCVMVIARDADGVV
-469 ARGLL
+469 RGLL

-486 DLMRRDPESVNGLME
+486 DLMRRDPESANGLME
-501 FMVNGLVE
+501 FMVTSLIE
-509 ACGDLGVHHI
+509 ASGDLGIHRI

-533 ERVGAGPVLRLTNAL
+533 ERVGAGPVLRFTNAL
-548 LTAASRFWQLESLY
+548 LTGASRFWQLESLY

-573 PRLIC
+573 PRLMC
-578 YHRGSSLAQ
+578 YSRGASLAQ
-587 VLLAAGTAEGFLP
+587 VVLAAGTAEGFLP
-600 APRPWTRVDS
+600 APRPWTRVDTVE
-610 AKTAERHAI
+610 TAERHAI
-619 MAADGGQFAASVQQQ
+619 MAADGRAFATAVREQ
-634 EQELLRPVLPDRK
+634 ENELLRPALPERK
-647 LTEQEQIRRCK
+647 LTEQEQIRRAK
-658 LDELI
+658 LTELV
-663 AKGIDPYPV
+663 AAGIDPYPV
-672 AVPRTET
+672 SVPRTET
-679 LDRIQAL
+679 LERVREL
-686 HPNLPPDHHTG
+686 YPNLPPDHHTDHL
-697 EEVSVTGRVMRMR
+697 VSVTGRVLRMR
-710 NHGALSFALLQDG
+710 NHGGLAFAQLQDG
-723 LSGLQVMLSAGT
+723 LTQLQVMFTAEA
-735 CGTEA
+735 CGDVPLEQ
-740 VENWRRLV
+740 WRRLV

-769 VAASGWVMAAKC
+769 IAATSWVMAAKC

-795 EARVRQRHL
+795 EARVRQRHI

-811 TLQMMQHRST
+811 SLRMMQQRSA
-821 AVRALRN
+821 AVRAIRN

-854 FITHINAYDTELF
+854 FATHINAYDTELF

-881 GGLGKVFELNRNF
+881 GGMGKIFELNRNF

-908 SVEAYQPYADYNVM
+908 SVEAYQPYADYHVM

-941 VVQRADGEIDIS
+941 VVRRADGEIDIS
-953 GDWPVITVHDAV
+953 GEWPVVTVHDAV
-965 GRAIG
+965 GRAAG
-970 VPIDSGTPI
+970 VDLDSNTPV
-979 ERLRELCAEHGVH
+979 EELREICAEHGVH
-992 AAFNLSAG
+992 TTFEMSAG

-1012 PATTLPTFYT
+1012 PNTTFPTFYT

-1028 SPLTRTHRTD
+1028 SPLTRNHRTD

-1087 LDEDFLTALEYAMP
+1087 LDEDFLSALEYAMP

-1120 NIRAT
+1120 NIRST
-1125 LAFPFVRPTPRS
+1125 LAFPFVRPTPRD

>member
-1 MPHRVTHET
+1 MR
-10 KVGVRGWDDRW
+10 
-21 VSSEQV
+21 SEEVAVVPAWQ
-27 IPKWKQRAA
+27 QRAA
-36 VWVGRVVVF
+36 VWVGRIVVL
-45 ASVWSFLAIPLHL
+45 AAVWSFIAIPLHL
-58 VAPEYVKRVD
+58 GAPELVKHVD
-68 QAFDFFGIP
+68 FAFDFIGIP
-77 AGHTFFSAVY
+77 AGHTIFSAVY

-107 WVFEVLWLLSAV
+107 WVFEALWLLAQV
-119 AAVGLNSVRLANPR
+119 AGIAFTSVRLANPTDAELLR
-133 DQDLIA
+133 D
-139 EFGEVRLQDLEIAIA
+139 FGPASVQDLEWGIVQAVVVAAI
-154 QVIVIGAVIV
+154 VV

-171 AFPARLAPGTRRQA
+171 AFPARLAPGSRRLA
-185 VGALIA
+185 IGALVSGMLVSI
-191 GLLISVAV
+191 AV
-199 SITLTQIFPKT
+199 SITLTQLFPRT
-210 LDGQKEKIGWAVIAA
+210 LEGQRQKIGWAIMAA

-232 MAGHEGHGWV
+232 LGGNEGHGWI
-242 GLAVGAISA
+242 GLTIGAISA
-251 ASLVIAFAIFL
+251 ASLVIAFWIFL
-262 RSVRRV
+262 RSVQRV
-268 RYLSQLEELNLRRL
+268 RYLTQTEELEVRRL
-282 LLEYGERDSL
+282 LLLHGERDSL
-292 GYFATRRDKAVVFS
+292 GYFATRRDKAVVFA
-306 PDNEAAIAYRVV
+306 PGNDAAIAYRVV
-318 NGVSLASGDPIGD
+318 NGVSLASGDPLGD
-331 PAAWPGAIKRWL
+331 PVAWPAAIQRWL

-358 SEEAAHAYVDAGLRA
+358 SEEAAQAYVDAGLRA
-373 LAMGDE
+373 LKMGDE
-379 AIIDVPDFT
+379 AIIDVADFT

-418 LSPETLA
+418 LSPEALAQYVELA
-425 EYVRL
+425 EK
-430 AEAWRGAQTER
+430 WRGARTER
-441 GFSMALGRLGDPSDA
+441 GFSMALGRLGDPADA
-456 RCVMVIARDSDGA
+456 RCVMVIARDSDGEV
-469 ARGLL
+469 RGLL
-474 SFVPWGVRGVSL
+474 SFAPWGVRGVSL
-486 DLMRRDPESVNGLME
+486 DLMRRDPDSVNGLME
-501 FMVNGLVE
+501 FMVTSLVD
-509 ACGDLGVHHI
+509 ACGDLGVHRI

-573 PRLIC
+573 PRLMC
-578 YHRGSSLAQ
+578 YSRGASLAQ
-587 VLLAAGTAEGFLP
+587 VVLAAGTAEGFLP

-610 AKTAERHAI
+610 VETAERHAI
-619 MAADGGQFAASVQQQ
+619 MAADGRAFTTAVREQ
-634 EQELLRPVLPDRK
+634 EDELLRPALPERK
-647 LTEQEQIRRCK
+647 LTEQERIRRTK
-658 LDELI
+658 LAELV
-663 AKGIDPYPV
+663 AAGLDPYPV
-672 AVPRTET
+672 TVPRTET
-679 LDRIQAL
+679 LERIQEL
-686 HPNLPPDHHTG
+686 YPNLPPDHHTG
-697 EEVSVTGRVMRMR
+697 HTVSVTGRVLRMR
-710 NHGALSFALLQDG
+710 NHGGLGFAQLQDG
-723 LSGLQVMLSAGT
+723 LSQLQVMLTAES
-735 CGTEA
+735 CGD
-740 VENWRRLV
+740 VQLDRWRRLV

-769 VAASGWVMAAKC
+769 IAASDWLMAAKC

-811 TLQMMQHRST
+811 SLRMMQQRSA

-828 GFETRGFIEVETPM
+828 GFESRGFIEVETPM

-854 FITHINAYDTELF
+854 FVTHINAYDTELF

-881 GGLGKVFELNRNF
+881 GGMGKIFELNRNF

-908 SVEAYQPYADYNVM
+908 SVEAYQPYADYHVM

-929 LIEAATAVFGKP
+929 LIEAATAVYGKP
-941 VVQRADGEIDIS
+941 IVRRDGEEIDIS
-953 GDWPVITVHDAV
+953 GEWPVVTVHEAV
-965 GRAIG
+965 GRAAG
-970 VPIDSGTPI
+970 AAIDADTPI
-979 ERLRELCAEHGVH
+979 ERLRELCAEHGIH
-992 AAFNLSAG
+992 TTFELTAG

-1012 PATTLPTFYT
+1012 PTTVLPTFYT

-1028 SPLTRTHRTD
+1028 SPLTRNHRTD

-1057 YSELVDPVEQ
+1057 YSELVDPIEQ

-1087 LDEDFLTALEYAMP
+1087 LDEDFLSALEYAIP

-1120 NIRAT
+1120 NIRST
-1125 LAFPFVRPTPRS
+1125 LAFPFVRPAPRD

>member
-1 MPHRVTHET
+1 MR
-10 KVGVRGWDDRW
+10 
-21 VSSEQV
+21 SEQSV
-27 IPKWKQRAA
+27 VTPVWQHRSA
-36 VWVGRVVVF
+36 VWVGRVVVL
-45 ASVWSFLAIPLHL
+45 ASVWSFLAIPLHIGAPIL
-58 VAPEYVKRVD
+58 VKHVD
-68 QAFDFFGIP
+68 MAFDFVGIP

-107 WVFEVLWLLSAV
+107 WVFEALWLL
-119 AAVGLNSVRLANPR
+119 GLTAYIAFSTVRLSSPSGTEWLS
-133 DQDLIA
+133 DLDRTT
-139 EFGEVRLQDLEIAIA
+139 VQDLEWAIIQWVVVA
-154 QVIVIGAVIV
+154 AIIV
-164 LLWKIRA
+164 LLWKIRG
-171 AFPARLAPGTRRQA
+171 AFPARLAPGTRRLA
-185 VGALIA
+185 VGALVF
-191 GLLISVAV
+191 GMLISIAV
-199 SITLTQIFPKT
+199 SITLTQIFPRT
-210 LDGQKEKIGWAVIAA
+210 LSGQRQKIGWAIIAA

-232 MAGHEGHGWV
+232 LGGHEGHGWI
-242 GLAVGAISA
+242 GLSVGAISA
-251 ASLVIAFAIFL
+251 ASLVIAFWIFL
-262 RSVRRV
+262 RSVQRV
-268 RYLSQLEELNLRRL
+268 RYLTQPEELEVRRL
-282 LLEYGERDSL
+282 LLLHGERDSL

-306 PDNEAAIAYRVV
+306 PDNDAAIAYRVV
-318 NGVSLASGDPIGD
+318 NGVSLASGDPLGD
-331 PAAWPGAIKRWL
+331 PVAWPAAIQRWL
-343 AEART
+343 AEARR

-373 LAMGDE
+373 LSMGDE
-379 AIIDVPDFT
+379 AIIDVADFT

-418 LSPETLA
+418 LSPETLSQ
-425 EYVRL
+425 YVHL
-430 AEAWRGAQTER
+430 AERWRGARTER
-441 GFSMALGRLGDPSDA
+441 GFSMALGRLGDQADA
-456 RCVMVIARDSDGA
+456 RCVMVIARDADGVV
-469 ARGLL
+469 RGLL

-486 DLMRRDPESVNGLME
+486 DLMRRDPESANGLME
-501 FMVNGLVE
+501 FMVTSLIE
-509 ACGDLGVHHI
+509 ASGDLGIHRI

-533 ERVGAGPVLRLTNAL
+533 ERVGAGPVLRFTNAL
-548 LTAASRFWQLESLY
+548 LTGASRFWQLESLY

-573 PRLIC
+573 PRLMC
-578 YHRGSSLAQ
+578 YSRGASLAQ
-587 VLLAAGTAEGFLP
+587 VVLAAGTAEGFLP
-600 APRPWTRVDS
+600 APRPWTRVDTVE
-610 AKTAERHAI
+610 TAERHAI
-619 MAADGGQFAASVQQQ
+619 MAADGRAFATAVREQ
-634 EQELLRPVLPDRK
+634 ENELLRPALPERK
-647 LTEQEQIRRCK
+647 LTEQEQIRRAK
-658 LDELI
+658 LTELV
-663 AKGIDPYPV
+663 AAGIDPYPV
-672 AVPRTET
+672 SVPRTET
-679 LDRIQAL
+679 LERVREL
-686 HPNLPPDHHTG
+686 YPNLPPDHHTDHL
-697 EEVSVTGRVMRMR
+697 VSVTGRVLRMR
-710 NHGALSFALLQDG
+710 NHGGLAFAQLQDG
-723 LSGLQVMLSAGT
+723 LTQLQVMFTAEA
-735 CGTEA
+735 CGDVPLEQ
-740 VENWRRLV
+740 WRRLV

-769 VAASGWVMAAKC
+769 IAATSWVMAAKC

-795 EARVRQRHL
+795 EARVRQRHI

-811 TLQMMQHRST
+811 SLRMMQQRSA
-821 AVRALRN
+821 AVRAIRN

-854 FITHINAYDTELF
+854 FATHINAYDTELF

-881 GGLGKVFELNRNF
+881 GGMGKIFELNRNF

-908 SVEAYQPYADYNVM
+908 SVEAYQPYADYHVM

-941 VVQRADGEIDIS
+941 VVRRADGEIDIS
-953 GDWPVITVHDAV
+953 GEWPVVTVHDAV
-965 GRAIG
+965 GRAAG
-970 VPIDSGTPI
+970 VDLDSNTPV
-979 ERLRELCAEHGVH
+979 EELREICAEHGVH
-992 AAFNLSAG
+992 TTFEMSAG

-1012 PATTLPTFYT
+1012 PNTTFPTFYT

-1028 SPLTRTHRTD
+1028 SPLTRNHRTD

-1087 LDEDFLTALEYAMP
+1087 LDEDFLSALEYAMP

-1120 NIRAT
+1120 NIRST
-1125 LAFPFVRPTPRS
+1125 LAFPFVRPTPRD

>member
-1 MPHRVTHET
+1 MRP
-10 KVGVRGWDDRW
+10 
-21 VSSEQV
+21 EQQEV
-27 IPKWKQRAA
+27 IPAWKQRAA

-45 ASVWSFLAIPLHL
+45 AAVWSFLAIPLHIF
-58 VAPEYVKRVD
+58 APAYVKRVD
-68 QAFDFFGIP
+68 MAFDFFGIP

-107 WVFEVLWLLSAV
+107 WVFQALWLIAQIAAV
-119 AAVGLNSVRLANPR
+119 AFTSVRLANPNDAELLR
-133 DQDLIA
+133 D
-139 EFGEVRLQDLEIAIA
+139 FGPASVQDLEWGIVQVFVVAAI
-154 QVIVIGAVIV
+154 IV
-164 LLWKIRA
+164 LLWNIRA
-171 AFPARLAPGTRRQA
+171 AFPARLAPGTRRLA
-185 VGALIA
+185 IGALVL
-191 GLLISVAV
+191 GLLISIAV
-199 SITLTQIFPKT
+199 SITLTQIFPRT
-210 LDGQKEKIGWAVIAA
+210 LTGQRQKIGWAVIAA
-225 LGQSRSK
+225 LGQSRNK
-232 MAGHEGHGWV
+232 MGGHEGHGWI
-242 GLAVGAISA
+242 GLTVGAISA
-251 ASLVIAFAIFL
+251 ASLVIAFWIFL

-268 RYLSQLEELNLRRL
+268 RYLTQPEELEVRRL
-282 LLEYGERDSL
+282 LLLHGERDSL
-292 GYFATRRDKAVVFS
+292 GYFATRRDKAVIFA
-306 PDNEAAIAYRVV
+306 PGNDAAIAYRVV
-318 NGVSLASGDPIGD
+318 NGVSLASGDPLGD
-331 PAAWPGAIKRWL
+331 PAAWPAAIQRWL

-379 AIIDVPDFT
+379 AIIDVADFT

-418 LSPETLA
+418 VSPEAMTEYVHLA
-425 EYVRL
+425 EK
-430 AEAWRGAQTER
+430 WRGARTER
-441 GFSMALGRLGDPSDA
+441 GFSMALGRLGDPADA
-456 RCVMVIARDSDGA
+456 RCVMVIARDADGA
-469 ARGLL
+469 VRGLL
-474 SFVPWGVRGVSL
+474 SFAPWGVRGVSL
-486 DLMRRDPESVNGLME
+486 DVMRRDPESANGLME
-501 FMVNGLVE
+501 FMVTSLVD
-509 ACGDLGVHHI
+509 ACGDLGVHRI

-533 ERVGAGPVLRLTNAL
+533 ERVGAGPVLRLTSAL

-578 YHRGSSLAQ
+578 YSRGASLAQ

-600 APRPWTRVDS
+600 APRPWTRVDTVQ
-610 AKTAERHAI
+610 TAERHAI
-619 MAADGGQFAASVQQQ
+619 MASDGGRFANAVRQQ
-634 EQELLRPVLPDRK
+634 EEELLRPALPDRK
-647 LTEQEQIRRCK
+647 LTEQELIRRTK
-658 LDELI
+658 LAELV
-663 AKGIDPYPV
+663 AAGIDPYPV
-672 AVPRTET
+672 NVPRTET
-679 LDRIQAL
+679 LERIREL
-686 HPNLPPDHHTG
+686 HDNLPPDHRTG
-697 EEVSVTGRVMRMR
+697 QTVSVTGRVMRMR
-710 NHGALSFALLQDG
+710 NHGGLAFAQLQDG
-723 LSGLQVMLSAGT
+723 LAQLQVMLTAEA
-735 CGTEA
+735 CGE
-740 VENWRRLV
+740 VPLDQWRRLV

-756 TGEVVTSRRGELS
+756 TGEVVTSHRGELS
-769 VAASGWVMAAKC
+769 IAATAWLMAAKC

-795 EARVRQRHL
+795 EARVRQRHI

-811 TLQMMQHRST
+811 SLQMMRHRSA

-828 GFETRGFIEVETPM
+828 GFESRGFIEVETPM

-854 FITHINAYDTELF
+854 FVTHINAYDTELF

-873 LFLKRLSV
+873 LFLKRLCV
-881 GGLGKVFELNRNF
+881 GGMGKIFELNRNF

-908 SVEAYQPYADYNVM
+908 SVEAYQPYADYHVM

-929 LIEAATAVFGKP
+929 LIETATAVFGKP
-941 VVQRADGEIDIS
+941 ILHRPDGDIDIS
-953 GDWPVITVHDAV
+953 GEWPVITVHDAV
-965 GRAIG
+965 SRATG
-970 VPIDSGTPI
+970 VTIDAGTSA

-992 AAFNLSAG
+992 TTFELPAG

-1012 PATTLPTFYT
+1012 PTTTMPTFYT

-1028 SPLTRTHRTD
+1028 SPLTRTHRSE

-1087 LDEDFLTALEYAMP
+1087 LDEDFLHALEYAMP
-1101 PTGGLG
+1101 PSGGLG
-1107 IGVDRVMMMLTGQ
+1107 IGVDRVLMMLTGQ

-1125 LAFPFVRPTPRS
+1125 LAFPFVRPAPRD

>member
-1 MPHRVTHET
+1 MR
-10 KVGVRGWDDRW
+10 
-21 VSSEQV
+21 SEQAEV
-27 IPKWKQRAA
+27 IPAWQHRAA
-36 VWVGRVVVF
+36 VWVGRVVV
-45 ASVWSFLAIPLHL
+45 AAAVWSFIAIPLHL
-58 VAPEYVKRVD
+58 FAPAYVKRVD

-77 AGHTFFSAVY
+77 AGHTFFPAVY

-107 WVFEVLWLLSAV
+107 WVFEALWLLAQTAAV
-119 AAVGLNSVRLANPR
+119 AFTSVRLANPN
-133 DQDLIA
+133 DA
-139 EFGEVRLQDLEIAIA
+139 ELLSDFGPATVKDLELGIVQVVVVIAI
-154 QVIVIGAVIV
+154 IV
-164 LLWKIRA
+164 LLWTIRG
-171 AFPARLAPGTRRQA
+171 AFPARLAPGTRRLA
-185 VGALIA
+185 IGALVT
-191 GLLISVAV
+191 GMLISIAV

-210 LDGQKEKIGWAVIAA
+210 LTGQREKIGWAIVAA
-225 LGQSRSK
+225 FGQSRNR
-232 MAGHEGHGWV
+232 MGGHEGHGWI
-242 GLAVGAISA
+242 GLTVGAISA
-251 ASLVIAFAIFL
+251 ATLVIAFAIFL

-268 RYLSQLEELNLRRL
+268 RYLTQPEELDVRRL
-282 LLEYGERDSL
+282 LLEHGERDSL

-306 PDNEAAIAYRVV
+306 PDKQAAIAYRVV
-318 NGVSLASGDPIGD
+318 NGVSLASGDPLGD
-331 PAAWPGAIKRWL
+331 PLAWPGAIQRWL

-353 AVLSA
+353 AVLSV
-358 SEEAAHAYVDAGLRA
+358 SEEGAHAYVDAGLRA
-373 LAMGDE
+373 LSMGDE
-379 AIIDVPDFT
+379 AIIDVADFT

-418 LSPETLA
+418 LSPEALAQYVGLA
-425 EYVRL
+425 ER
-430 AEAWRGAQTER
+430 WRGAQTER

-456 RCVMVIARDSDGA
+456 RCVMVIARDSDGEV
-469 ARGLL
+469 RGLL

-501 FMVNGLVE
+501 FMVTSLVD
-509 ACGDLGVHHI
+509 ACGDLGLHRI

-533 ERVGAGPVLRLTNAL
+533 ERVGAGPVLRLTSAL

-578 YHRGSSLAQ
+578 YSRGASLAQ

-600 APRPWTRVDS
+600 APRPWTRVDTV
-610 AKTAERHAI
+610 ATAERHTI
-619 MAADGGQFAASVQQQ
+619 MAADGGAFATAVR
-634 EQELLRPVLPDRK
+634 EQEEKLLRPAPPDRK
-647 LTEQEQIRRCK
+647 LTEQELIRRTK
-658 LDELI
+658 LVELI
-663 AKGIDPYPV
+663 AAGIDPYPV
-672 AVPRTET
+672 SVPRTET
-679 LDRIQAL
+679 LERVRAL
-686 HPNLPPDHHTG
+686 HPNLPADHRTGHT
-697 EEVSVTGRVMRMR
+697 VSITGRIMRMR
-710 NHGALSFALLQDG
+710 DHGGLSFAQLQDG
-723 LSGLQVMLSAGT
+723 LAQLQVMLT
-735 CGTEA
+735 TEDCGETAREQ
-740 VENWRRLV
+740 WRRFV

-769 VAASGWVMAAKC
+769 IAVTSWLMAAKC

-804 DLVMNPD
+804 DLIMNPD
-811 TLQMMQHRST
+811 SLRMMQQRSA

-828 GFETRGFIEVETPM
+828 GFEARGFIEVETPM

-854 FITHINAYDTELF
+854 FATHINAYDTELF

-881 GGLGKVFELNRNF
+881 GGMGKVFELNRNF

-908 SVEAYQPYADYNVM
+908 SVEAYQPYADYQVM

-941 VVQRADGEIDIS
+941 VVQRPDGEIDIS
-953 GDWPVITVHDAV
+953 GEWPVITVHDAV
-965 GRAIG
+965 GRAVG
-970 VPIDSGTPI
+970 ATIDTDTTV

-992 AAFNLSAG
+992 TTFELTAG
-1000 ELVLELYDELVE
+1000 ELVLELYDALVE
-1012 PATTLPTFYT
+1012 PATTVPTFYT

-1028 SPLTRTHRTD
+1028 SPLTRSHRSE

-1087 LDEDFLTALEYAMP
+1087 LDEDFLSTLEYAMP

-1125 LAFPFVRPTPRS
+1125 LAFPFVRSAPRS

>member
-1 MPHRVTHET
+1 MWQH
-10 KVGVRGWDDRW
+10 
-21 VSSEQV
+21 
-27 IPKWKQRAA
+27 RAA
-36 VWVGRVVVF
+36 VWVGRVVVL
-45 ASVWSFLAIPLHL
+45 ASVWSFLAIPLHIG
-58 VAPEYVKRVD
+58 APVFVKHVD
-68 QAFDFFGIP
+68 MAFDFVGIP

-107 WVFEVLWLLSAV
+107 WVFEALWLL
-119 AAVGLNSVRLANPR
+119 GLTAYIAFSTVRLSNPG
-133 DQDLIA
+133 DTEWLSDLDRTT
-139 EFGEVRLQDLEIAIA
+139 VQDLEWAIVQWVVVA
-154 QVIVIGAVIV
+154 ALIV
-164 LLWKIRA
+164 LLWKIRG
-171 AFPARLAPGTRRQA
+171 AFPARLAPGTRRLA
-185 VGALIA
+185 VGALVF
-191 GLLISVAV
+191 GMLISIAV
-199 SITLTQIFPKT
+199 SITLTQIFPRT
-210 LDGQKEKIGWAVIAA
+210 LSGQRQKIGWAIIAA

-232 MAGHEGHGWV
+232 LGGHEGHGWI
-242 GLAVGAISA
+242 GLTVGAISA
-251 ASLVIAFAIFL
+251 ASLVIAFWIFL
-262 RSVRRV
+262 RSVQRV
-268 RYLSQLEELNLRRL
+268 RYLTQPEELEVRRL
-282 LLEYGERDSL
+282 LLLHGERDSL
-292 GYFATRRDKAVVFS
+292 GYFATRRDKAIVFS
-306 PDNEAAIAYRVV
+306 PDNNAAIAYRVV
-318 NGVSLASGDPIGD
+318 NGVSLASGDPLGD
-331 PAAWPGAIKRWL
+331 PLAWPAAIQRWL
-343 AEART
+343 VEARR

-358 SEEAAHAYVDAGLRA
+358 SEEAAEAYVDAGLRA
-373 LAMGDE
+373 LSMGDE
-379 AIIDVPDFT
+379 AIIDVADFT

-425 EYVRL
+425 QYVHL
-430 AEAWRGAQTER
+430 AERWRGARTER
-441 GFSMALGRLGDPSDA
+441 GFSMALGRLGDPADA
-456 RCVMVIARDSDGA
+456 RCVMVIARDADGVV
-469 ARGLL
+469 RGLL

-486 DLMRRDPESVNGLME
+486 DLMRRDPESANGLME
-501 FMVNGLVE
+501 FMVTSLIE
-509 ACGDLGVHHI
+509 ASGDQGIHRI

-548 LTAASRFWQLESLY
+548 LTGASRFWQLESLY

-573 PRLIC
+573 PRLMC
-578 YHRGSSLAQ
+578 YSRGASLAQ
-587 VLLAAGTAEGFLP
+587 VVLAAGTAEGFLP

-610 AKTAERHAI
+610 VETAERHAI
-619 MAADGGQFAASVQQQ
+619 MAADGRAFATAVRGQ
-634 EQELLRPVLPDRK
+634 EEELLRPALPERK
-647 LTEQEQIRRCK
+647 LTEQEQIRRAK
-658 LDELI
+658 LAELV
-663 AKGIDPYPV
+663 AAGIDPYPV
-672 AVPRTET
+672 SVPRTET
-679 LDRIQAL
+679 LERVREL
-686 HPNLPPDHHTG
+686 YPNLPPDHHTDRQ
-697 EEVSVTGRVMRMR
+697 VSVTGRVMRMR
-710 NHGALSFALLQDG
+710 NHGGLAFAQLQDG
-723 LSGLQVMLSAGT
+723 LTQLQVMFTAEA
-735 CGTEA
+735 CGDVPLEQ
-740 VENWRRLV
+740 WRRLV

-769 VAASGWVMAAKC
+769 IAATSWVMAAKC

-795 EARVRQRHL
+795 EARVRQRHI

-811 TLQMMQHRST
+811 SLRMMQQRSA
-821 AVRALRN
+821 AVRAIRN

-854 FITHINAYDTELF
+854 FVTHINAYDTELF

-881 GGLGKVFELNRNF
+881 GGMGKIFELNRNF

-908 SVEAYQPYADYNVM
+908 SVEAYQPYADYHVM

-941 VVQRADGEIDIS
+941 VVRRADAEIDIS
-953 GDWPVITVHDAV
+953 GEWPVVTVHDAV
-965 GRAIG
+965 GTAAG
-970 VPIDSGTPI
+970 VEIDPNTPV
-979 ERLRELCAEHGVH
+979 ERLRELCAEHGIH
-992 AAFNLSAG
+992 TTFEMSAG

-1012 PATTLPTFYT
+1012 PNTTFPTFYT

-1028 SPLTRTHRTD
+1028 SPLTRNHRSD

-1087 LDEDFLTALEYAMP
+1087 LDEDFLSALEYAMP

-1120 NIRAT
+1120 NIRST
-1125 LAFPFVRPTPRS
+1125 LAFPFVRPSSRD

>member
-1 MPHRVTHET
+1 MRP
-10 KVGVRGWDDRW
+10 
-21 VSSEQV
+21 EQQEV
-27 IPKWKQRAA
+27 IPAWKQRAA
-36 VWVGRVVVF
+36 VWVGRVVVV
-45 ASVWSFLAIPLHL
+45 ASVWSFLAILLH
-58 VAPEYVKRVD
+58 VFAPAYVKRVD
-68 QAFDFFGIP
+68 MAFDFFGIP

-107 WVFEVLWLLSAV
+107 WVFLALWLLAQIAAV
-119 AAVGLNSVRLANPR
+119 AFTSVRLANPNDAELLR
-133 DQDLIA
+133 DYGPA
-139 EFGEVRLQDLEIAIA
+139 RVQDLEWGIVQVVVVAAI
-154 QVIVIGAVIV
+154 IV
-164 LLWKIRA
+164 LLWNIRA
-171 AFPARLAPGTRRQA
+171 AFPARLAPGSRRLA
-185 VGALIA
+185 VGALVL
-191 GLLISVAV
+191 GLLISIAV
-199 SITLTQIFPKT
+199 SITLTEIFPRT
-210 LDGQKEKIGWAVIAA
+210 LSGQRQKIGWAVVAA
-225 LGQSRSK
+225 LGQSRNK
-232 MAGHEGHGWV
+232 LGGHEGHGWI
-242 GLAVGAISA
+242 GLTVGAISA
-251 ASLVIAFAIFL
+251 ASLVIAFWIFL

-268 RYLSQLEELNLRRL
+268 RYLTQPEELEVRRL
-282 LLEYGERDSL
+282 LLLHGERDSL
-292 GYFATRRDKAVVFS
+292 GYFATRRDKAVIFA
-306 PDNEAAIAYRVV
+306 PGDDAAIAYRVV
-318 NGVSLASGDPIGD
+318 NGVSLASGDPLGD

-353 AVLSA
+353 AVVSA
-358 SEEAAHAYVDAGLRA
+358 SEEAAQAYVDAGLRA
-373 LAMGDE
+373 LSMGDE
-379 AIIDVPDFT
+379 AIIDVADFT

-404 QRAGYHAEVVRHGD
+404 HRDGYHAEVVRHGD
-418 LSPETLA
+418 LSPEALTEFVQLA
-425 EYVRL
+425 EK
-430 AEAWRGAQTER
+430 WRGAHAER
-441 GFSMALGRLGDPSDA
+441 GFSMALGRLGDPADA
-456 RCVMVIARDSDGA
+456 RCVMVIARDADGA
-469 ARGLL
+469 IRGLL

-486 DLMRRDPESVNGLME
+486 DVMRRDPESVNGLME
-501 FMVNGLVE
+501 FMVTSLVD
-509 ACGDLGVHHI
+509 ACGDLGLHRI

-533 ERVGAGPVLRLTNAL
+533 ERVGAGPLLRLTNAL

-578 YHRGSSLAQ
+578 YSRGASLAQ

-600 APRPWTRVDS
+600 APRPWTRVDN
-610 AKTAERHAI
+610 AETAERHAV
-619 MAADGGQFAASVQQQ
+619 MAADGGRFANAVRQQ
-634 EQELLRPVLPDRK
+634 EEELLRPALPDRK
-647 LTEQEQIRRCK
+647 LTEQEQIRRTK
-658 LDELI
+658 LAELV
-663 AKGIDPYPV
+663 AAGIDPYPV
-672 AVPRTET
+672 SVPRTET
-679 LDRIQAL
+679 LERIREL
-686 HPNLPPDHHTG
+686 HENLPPDHHTG
-697 EEVSVTGRVMRMR
+697 VAVSVTGRVMRMR
-710 NHGALSFALLQDG
+710 NHGGLSFAQLQDG
-723 LSGLQVMLSAGT
+723 LSQLQVMLTADA
-735 CGTEA
+735 CGE
-740 VENWRRLV
+740 VSLDQWRRLV

-769 VAASGWVMAAKC
+769 LAATSWVIAAKC

-795 EARVRQRHL
+795 EARVRQRHI

-811 TLQMMQHRST
+811 SLQMMRHRSA

-828 GFETRGFIEVETPM
+828 GFESRGFIEVETPM

-854 FITHINAYDTELF
+854 FVTHINAYDTELF

-881 GGLGKVFELNRNF
+881 GGMGKIFELNRNF

-908 SVEAYQPYADYNVM
+908 SVEAYQPYADYHVM

-929 LIEAATAVFGKP
+929 LIETAIAVFGKP
-941 VVQRADGEIDIS
+941 IVRRPDGDIDIS
-953 GDWPVITVHDAV
+953 GEWPVITVHDAV
-965 GRAIG
+965 SRATG
-970 VPIDSGTPI
+970 VTIDPDTSA

-992 AAFNLSAG
+992 TTFEMSAG

-1012 PATTLPTFYT
+1012 PTTTLPTFYT

-1028 SPLTRTHRTD
+1028 SPLTRTHRSE

-1087 LDEDFLTALEYAMP
+1087 LDEDFLNALEYAMP

-1107 IGVDRVMMMLTGQ
+1107 IGVDRVLMMLTGQ

-1125 LAFPFVRPTPRS
+1125 LAFPFVRPALRD

>member
-1 MPHRVTHET
+1 M
-10 KVGVRGWDDRW
+10 
-21 VSSEQV
+21 SSEKV
-27 IPKWKQRAA
+27 IPKWQQQAAGWVGLAVVFAA
-36 VWVGRVVVF
+36 VWSFVAVPVHLF
-45 ASVWSFLAIPLHL
+45 APNL
-58 VAPEYVKRVD
+58 VKRVEG
-68 QAFDFFGIP
+68 AIDFFGIP
-77 AGHTFFSAVY
+77 AGHTFLSAVY

-96 RGKRAALLWVL
+96 RGKRAALLWVMF
-107 WVFEVLWLLSAV
+107 VFEGFWLLTQIASL
-119 AAVGLNSVRLANPR
+119 GFISVQLANPN
-133 DQDLIA
+133 DPDLIA
-139 EFGEVRLQDLEIAIA
+139 EFGRASYEDLELGIVR
-154 QVIVIGAVIV
+154 VIVPILMIA
-164 LLWKIRA
+164 LLWKIRDS
-171 AFPARLAPGTRRQA
+171 FPARLAPGTRRLA
-185 VGALIA
+185 IVSLVT
-191 GLLISVAV
+191 GLLISAAV
-199 SITLTQIFPKT
+199 SISLTQVFPHT
-210 LDGQKEKIGWAVIAA
+210 LQGQREKIGWAVVAA
-225 LGQSRSK
+225 LGQTRRRMGS
-232 MAGHEGHGWV
+232 GHEGHGWV
-242 GLAVGAISA
+242 GLTVGFISA
-251 ASLVIAFAIFL
+251 TSLVIAFWIFL

-268 RYLSQLEELNLRRL
+268 RYLSQIEELQLRRL
-282 LLEYGERDSL
+282 LLQYGERDSL

-306 PDNEAAIAYRVV
+306 PDNNAAIAYRVV
-318 NGVSLASGDPIGD
+318 NGVSLASGDPLGD

-343 AEART
+343 AESRT

-373 LAMGDE
+373 LSMGDE
-379 AIIDVPDFT
+379 AIIDVADFT

-404 QRAGYHAEVVRHGD
+404 QRAGYSAEVVRHGD
-418 LSPETLA
+418 LAPATLA
-425 EYVRL
+425 QYVEL
-430 AEAWRGAQTER
+430 AETWRAGQTER

-456 RCVMVIARDSDGA
+456 RCVMVIARDEDGVV
-469 ARGLL
+469 RGLL

-501 FMVNGLVE
+501 FMVTALVD
-509 ACGDLGVHHI
+509 ACGDLGLHRI

-578 YHRGSSLAQ
+578 YSRGASLAQ

-610 AKTAERHAI
+610 GASADRHAI
-619 MAADGGQFAASVQQQ
+619 MVGDGAQFAAAVHEQ
-634 EQELLRPVLPDRK
+634 EDELLRPALPDRK
-647 LTEQEQIRRCK
+647 FTEQERIRRAK
-658 LDELI
+658 LDGLV
-663 AKGIDPYPV
+663 AAGIDPYPV
-672 AVPRTET
+672 GVPRTET
-679 LDRIQAL
+679 LERIRAL
-686 HPNLPPDHHTG
+686 HQNLPPDHHTG
-697 EEVSVTGRVMRMR
+697 QEVSATGRVMRLR
-710 NHGALSFALLQDG
+710 SHGGLTFALLQDG
-723 LSGLQVMLSAGT
+723 LTQLQVMLTAD
-735 CGTEA
+735 A
-740 VENWRRLV
+740 VGEEDLGNWHRYV

-769 VAASGWVMAAKC
+769 IAATGWTMAAKC

-795 EARVRQRHL
+795 ESRVRRRHL
-804 DLVMNPD
+804 DLVMNPES
-811 TLQMMQHRST
+811 LRMMRHRST

-828 GFETRGFIEVETPM
+828 GFESRGFIEVETPM

-854 FITHINAYDTELF
+854 FATHINAYDTELF

-929 LIEAATAVFGKP
+929 LIETATAVFGKP
-941 VVQRADGEIDIS
+941 VVQRADGELDIS
-953 GDWPVITVHDAV
+953 GEWPVVTVHDAV
-965 GRAIG
+965 SRATG
-970 VPIDSGTPI
+970 VQVDSGTPAS
-979 ERLRELCAEHGVH
+979 RLQEICSEHGVH
-992 AAFNLSAG
+992 VGFEVSAG

-1012 PATTLPTFYT
+1012 PRTTTPTFYI

-1028 SPLTRTHRTD
+1028 SPLTRAHRTD

-1087 LDEDFLTALEYAMP
+1087 LDEDFLGALEYAMP

-1107 IGVDRVMMMLTGQ
+1107 LGVDRVMMMLTGQ

-1125 LAFPFVRPTPRS
+1125 LAFPFVRRR

>member
-1 MPHRVTHET
+1 MR
-10 KVGVRGWDDRW
+10 
-21 VSSEQV
+21 SEQAV
-27 IPKWKQRAA
+27 AIPVWQHRAA
-36 VWVGRVVVF
+36 VWVGRAVVL
-45 ASVWSFLAIPLHL
+45 ASVWSFVAIPLHIGAPVL
-58 VAPEYVKRVD
+58 VKHVD
-68 QAFDFFGIP
+68 MAFDFVGIP

-107 WVFEVLWLLSAV
+107 WVFEALWLLGLTTYIAFSFVRLSSPGGAEWLSDLDRTTVADVEWAIVQWVVV
-119 AAVGLNSVRLANPR
+119 AA
-133 DQDLIA
+133 I
-139 EFGEVRLQDLEIAIA
+139 
-154 QVIVIGAVIV
+154 IV
-164 LLWKIRA
+164 LLWKIRG
-171 AFPARLAPGTRRQA
+171 AFPARLAPGTRRLA
-185 VGALIA
+185 VGALVF
-191 GLLISVAV
+191 GMLISIAV
-199 SITLTQIFPKT
+199 SITLTQIFPRT
-210 LDGQKEKIGWAVIAA
+210 LEGQRQKIGWAIIAA

-232 MAGHEGHGWV
+232 LGGHEGHGWV
-242 GLAVGAISA
+242 GLTVGAISA
-251 ASLVIAFAIFL
+251 ASLVIAFWIFL
-262 RSVRRV
+262 RSVQRV
-268 RYLSQLEELNLRRL
+268 RYLTQAEELEVRRL
-282 LLEYGERDSL
+282 LLLHGERDSL

-306 PDNEAAIAYRVV
+306 PDNDAAIAYRVV
-318 NGVSLASGDPIGD
+318 NGVSLASGDPLGD
-331 PAAWPGAIKRWL
+331 PVAWPAAIQRWL
-343 AEART
+343 AEARL

-358 SEEAAHAYVDAGLRA
+358 SEEAAQAYVDAGLRA
-373 LAMGDE
+373 LSMGDE
-379 AIIDVPDFT
+379 AIIDVADFT

-418 LSPETLA
+418 LSPETLSQ
-425 EYVRL
+425 YVQL
-430 AEAWRGAQTER
+430 AERWRGARTER
-441 GFSMALGRLGDPSDA
+441 GFSMALGRLGDPADA
-456 RCVMVIARDSDGA
+456 RCVMVIARDADGVV
-469 ARGLL
+469 RGLL

-486 DLMRRDPESVNGLME
+486 DLMRRDPESANGLME
-501 FMVNGLVE
+501 FMVTSLIE
-509 ACGDLGVHHI
+509 AAHDLGVHRI

-548 LTAASRFWQLESLY
+548 LTGASRFWQLESLY

-573 PRLIC
+573 PRLMC
-578 YHRGSSLAQ
+578 YSRGASLAQ
-587 VLLAAGTAEGFLP
+587 VVLAAGTAEGFLP
-600 APRPWTRVDS
+600 APRPWTRVDTVE
-610 AKTAERHAI
+610 AAERHAI
-619 MAADGGQFAASVQQQ
+619 MAADGRAFATAVRAQ
-634 EQELLRPVLPDRK
+634 EEELLRPALPERR
-647 LTEQEQIRRCK
+647 LTEQEQIRRTK
-658 LDELI
+658 LTELV
-663 AKGIDPYPV
+663 AAGIDPYPV
-672 AVPRTET
+672 SVPRTET
-679 LDRIQAL
+679 LERVREL
-686 HPNLPPDHHTG
+686 YPNLPPDHHTHHL
-697 EEVSVTGRVMRMR
+697 VSVTGRVMRMR
-710 NHGALSFALLQDG
+710 SHGGLAFAQLQDG
-723 LSGLQVMLSAGT
+723 LTQLQVMFTAEA
-735 CGTEA
+735 CGDVPLEQ
-740 VENWRRLV
+740 WRRLV

-769 VAASGWVMAAKC
+769 IAATSWMMAAKC

-795 EARVRQRHL
+795 EARVRQRHI

-811 TLQMMQHRST
+811 SLRMMQQRSA
-821 AVRALRN
+821 AVRAIRN

-854 FITHINAYDTELF
+854 FVTHINAYDTELF

-881 GGLGKVFELNRNF
+881 GGMGKIFELNRNF

-908 SVEAYQPYADYNVM
+908 SVEAYQPYADYHVM

-941 VVQRADGEIDIS
+941 VVRRADGEIDIS
-953 GDWPVITVHDAV
+953 GEWPVVTVHDAV
-965 GRAIG
+965 GQAAG
-970 VPIDSGTPI
+970 ADVDASTPV
-979 ERLRELCAEHGVH
+979 ERLREICAEHGVH
-992 AAFNLSAG
+992 TTFEMSAG

-1012 PATTLPTFYT
+1012 PNTTFPTFYT

-1028 SPLTRTHRTD
+1028 SPLTRNHRSD

-1087 LDEDFLTALEYAMP
+1087 LDEDFLSALEYAMP

-1120 NIRAT
+1120 NIRST
-1125 LAFPFVRPTPRS
+1125 LAFPFVRPAPRD

>member
-1 MPHRVTHET
+1 MR
-10 KVGVRGWDDRW
+10 
-21 VSSEQV
+21 SEQSAV
-27 IPKWKQRAA
+27 TPVWQHRSA
-36 VWVGRVVVF
+36 VWVGRVVVL
-45 ASVWSFLAIPLHL
+45 ASVWSFLAIPLHIGAPIL
-58 VAPEYVKRVD
+58 VKHVD
-68 QAFDFFGIP
+68 MAFDFVGIP

-107 WVFEVLWLLSAV
+107 WVFEALWLL
-119 AAVGLNSVRLANPR
+119 GLTAYIAFSTVRLSSPSGSEWLS
-133 DQDLIA
+133 DLDRTT
-139 EFGEVRLQDLEIAIA
+139 VQDLEWAIIQWVVVA
-154 QVIVIGAVIV
+154 AIIV
-164 LLWKIRA
+164 LLWKIRG
-171 AFPARLAPGTRRQA
+171 AFPARLAPGTRRLA
-185 VGALIA
+185 VGALVF
-191 GLLISVAV
+191 GMLISIAV
-199 SITLTQIFPKT
+199 SITLTQIFPRT
-210 LDGQKEKIGWAVIAA
+210 LSGQRQKIGWAIIAA

-232 MAGHEGHGWV
+232 LGGHEGHGWI
-242 GLAVGAISA
+242 GLSVGAISA
-251 ASLVIAFAIFL
+251 ASLVIAFWIFL
-262 RSVRRV
+262 RSVQRV
-268 RYLSQLEELNLRRL
+268 RYLTQPEELEVRRL
-282 LLEYGERDSL
+282 LLLHGERDSL

-306 PDNEAAIAYRVV
+306 PDNDAAIAYRVV
-318 NGVSLASGDPIGD
+318 NGVSLASGDPLGD
-331 PAAWPGAIKRWL
+331 PVAWPAAIQRWL
-343 AEART
+343 AEARR

-373 LAMGDE
+373 LSMGDE
-379 AIIDVPDFT
+379 AIIDVADFT

-418 LSPETLA
+418 LSPETLSQ
-425 EYVRL
+425 YVHL
-430 AEAWRGAQTER
+430 AERWRGARTER
-441 GFSMALGRLGDPSDA
+441 GFSMALGRLGDQADA
-456 RCVMVIARDSDGA
+456 RCVMVIARDADGVV
-469 ARGLL
+469 RGLL

-486 DLMRRDPESVNGLME
+486 DLMRRDPESANGLME
-501 FMVNGLVE
+501 FMVTSLIE
-509 ACGDLGVHHI
+509 ASGDLGVHRI

-533 ERVGAGPVLRLTNAL
+533 ERVGAGPVLRFTNAL
-548 LTAASRFWQLESLY
+548 LTGASRFWQLESLY

-573 PRLIC
+573 PRLMC
-578 YHRGSSLAQ
+578 YSRGASLAQ
-587 VLLAAGTAEGFLP
+587 VVLAAGTAEGFLP
-600 APRPWTRVDS
+600 APRPWTRVDTVQ
-610 AKTAERHAI
+610 TAERHAI
-619 MAADGGQFAASVQQQ
+619 MAADGRAFATAVREQ
-634 EQELLRPVLPDRK
+634 ENELLRPALPERK
-647 LTEQEQIRRCK
+647 LTEQEQIRRTK
-658 LDELI
+658 LTELV
-663 AKGIDPYPV
+663 AAGIDPYPV
-672 AVPRTET
+672 SVPRTET
-679 LDRIQAL
+679 LERVREL
-686 HPNLPPDHHTG
+686 YPNLPPDHHTDHL
-697 EEVSVTGRVMRMR
+697 VSVTGRVLRMR
-710 NHGALSFALLQDG
+710 NHGGLAFAQLQDG
-723 LSGLQVMLSAGT
+723 LTQLQVMFTAEA
-735 CGTEA
+735 CGDVPLEQ
-740 VENWRRLV
+740 WRRLV

-769 VAASGWVMAAKC
+769 IAATSWVMAAKC

-795 EARVRQRHL
+795 EARVRQRHI

-811 TLQMMQHRST
+811 SLRMMQQRSA
-821 AVRALRN
+821 AVRAIRN

-854 FITHINAYDTELF
+854 FATHINAYDTELF

-881 GGLGKVFELNRNF
+881 GGMGKIFELNRNF

-908 SVEAYQPYADYNVM
+908 SVEAYQPYADYHVM

-941 VVQRADGEIDIS
+941 VVRRADGEIDIS
-953 GDWPVITVHDAV
+953 GEWPVVTVHDAV
-965 GRAIG
+965 GRAAG
-970 VPIDSGTPI
+970 VDLDSNTPV
-979 ERLRELCAEHGVH
+979 EQLREICAEHGVH
-992 AAFNLSAG
+992 TTFEMSAG

-1012 PATTLPTFYT
+1012 PNTTFPTFYT

-1028 SPLTRTHRTD
+1028 SPLTRNHRSD

-1087 LDEDFLTALEYAMP
+1087 LDEDFLSALEYAMP

-1120 NIRAT
+1120 NIRST
-1125 LAFPFVRPTPRS
+1125 LAFPFVRPTPRD

>member
-1 MPHRVTHET
+1 M
-10 KVGVRGWDDRW
+10 
-21 VSSEQV
+21 SSPQDV
-27 IPKWKQRAA
+27 PNWQHRAA
-36 VWVGRVVVF
+36 VWVGRVVVA

-58 VAPEYVKRVD
+58 FAPAYVRKVD
-68 QAFDFFGIP
+68 LAFEFFGIP

-87 LAVVGSALL
+87 LAVIGSALL

-107 WVFEVLWLLSAV
+107 WVFEVLWLVTQIAAV
-119 AAVGLNSVRLANPR
+119 AFTSVRLANP
-133 DQDLIA
+133 DDAALLE
-139 EFGEVRLQDLEIAIA
+139 EFGGPARIQDLELGIA
-154 QVIVIGAVIV
+154 QLVVVSALIV
-164 LLWKIRA
+164 LLWKIRG
-171 AFPARLAPGTRRQA
+171 AFPARVAPGSRRQA
-185 VGALIA
+185 IAALVA
-191 GLLISVAV
+191 GLMVSIAV
-199 SITLTQIFPKT
+199 SVTLTQIFPNT
-210 LDGQKEKIGWAVIAA
+210 LSGQKEKIGWAVMAA
-225 LGQSRSK
+225 LGQSRTRIG
-232 MAGHEGHGWV
+232 AGHEGHGWV
-242 GLAVGAISA
+242 GLTVGAISA

-268 RYLSQLEELNLRRL
+268 RYLSQPEELRLRRL
-282 LLEYGERDSL
+282 LLQYGERDSL

-318 NGVSLASGDPIGD
+318 NGVSLASGDPLGD
-331 PAAWPGAIKRWL
+331 PAAWPGAINRWL

-379 AIIDVPDFT
+379 AIIDVADFT

-396 VRQAVTRV
+396 VRQAVTRA
-404 QRAGYHAEVVRHGD
+404 QRSGYHAEVVRHGD
-418 LSPETLA
+418 LSPATLA
-425 EYVRL
+425 EYVEL
-430 AEAWRGAQTER
+430 AEHWRGAQTER
-441 GFSMALGRLGDPSDA
+441 GFSMALGRLGDASDA
-456 RCVMVIARDSDGA
+456 RCVMVIARDADGA
-469 ARGLL
+469 VRGLL

-501 FMVNGLVE
+501 FMVNALVD

-533 ERVGAGPVLRLTNAL
+533 ERVGAGPVLRITNAL

-578 YHRGSSLAQ
+578 YSRGASLAQ

-600 APRPWTRVDS
+600 APRPWTRVDT
-610 AKTAERHAI
+610 AETAERHAI
-619 MAADGGQFAASVQQQ
+619 MAADGGQFALAVRKQ
-634 EQELLRPVLPDRK
+634 EEELLRPALPDRR
-647 LTEQEQIRRCK
+647 LTEQERIRRGK
-658 LDELI
+658 LAGLV
-663 AKGIDPYPV
+663 AAGIEPYPV
-672 AVPRTET
+672 SVPRTET
-679 LDRIQAL
+679 LERIRAVHQ
-686 HPNLPPDHHTG
+686 NLPADHHTG
-697 EEVSVTGRVMRMR
+697 HQASVTGRVTRMR
-710 NHGALSFALLQDG
+710 NHGGLAFAELQDG
-723 LSGLQVMLSAGT
+723 LANLQVMLTADT
-735 CGTEA
+735 CGATSLEH
-740 VENWRRLV
+740 WRRLV

-769 VAASGWVMAAKC
+769 LAATGWLMAAKC
-781 LHPLPDKRKGFTDP
+781 LHPLPDKRKGFSDP

-811 TLQMMQHRST
+811 SLQMMQYRST

-828 GFETRGFIEVETPM
+828 GFESRGFIEVETPM

-854 FITHINAYDTELF
+854 FVTHINAYDTDLF

-908 SVEAYQPYADYNVM
+908 SVEAYQPYADYVTM
-922 RELTREL
+922 LELTREL

-941 VVQRADGEIDIS
+941 VVQRPDGEIDIS
-953 GDWPVITVHDAV
+953 GDWPVVTVHDAV
-965 GRAIG
+965 SRATG
-970 VPIDSGTPI
+970 VQVDSGTSP

-992 AAFNLSAG
+992 AGFDLSAG

-1012 PATTLPTFYT
+1012 PTTTLPTFYT
-1022 DFPLET
+1022 DFPVET
-1028 SPLTRTHRTD
+1028 SPLTRTHRND

-1087 LDEDFLTALEYAMP
+1087 LDEDFLSALEYAMP

-1125 LAFPFVRPTPRS
+1125 LAFPFVRPAPRL

>member
-1 MPHRVTHET
+1 
-10 KVGVRGWDDRW
+10 
-21 VSSEQV
+21 VSSQQD
-27 IPKWKQRAA
+27 IPKWQQRAA
-36 VWVGRVVVF
+36 VWVGRVVV
-45 ASVWSFLAIPLHL
+45 AAAIWSSLAIVLHL
-58 VAPEYVKRVD
+58 VDPSLVKKVET
-68 QAFDFFGIP
+68 AFSFFGIP
-77 AGHTFFSAVY
+77 AGHTVFSAVY
-87 LAVVGSALL
+87 LTVIGSALL

-107 WVFEVLWLLSAV
+107 LVFEALWLLGRLAAV
-119 AAVGLNSVRLANPR
+119 AITGAQLANP
-133 DQDLIA
+133 DNTALLA
-139 EFGEVRLQDLEIAIA
+139 EIGESTFQDLEFAIA
-154 QVIVIGAVIV
+154 QVVVIALLIV
-164 LLWKIRA
+164 LLWRIRG

-185 VGALIA
+185 VLALIA
-191 GLLISVAV
+191 GLLVSIAV
-199 SITLTQIFPKT
+199 SITLTQIFPHT
-210 LDGQKEKIGWAVIAA
+210 LRGQKEKIGWAVLAA
-225 LGQSRSK
+225 LGQSRNRMGS
-232 MAGHEGHGWV
+232 GHAGHGWV
-242 GLAVGAISA
+242 GLSVGAISA

-268 RYLSQLEELNLRRL
+268 RYLSQIEELKVRRL
-282 LLEYGERDSL
+282 LLESGERDSL

-306 PDNEAAIAYRVV
+306 PDARAAIAYRVV
-318 NGVSLASGDPIGD
+318 NGVSLASGDPLGD
-331 PAAWPGAIKRWL
+331 AAAWPGAIKRWL

-373 LAMGDE
+373 LKMGDE
-379 AIIDVPDFT
+379 AIIDIADFT

-396 VRQAVTRV
+396 VRQAVTRA

-418 LSPETLA
+418 LSPADLARYVELA
-425 EYVRL
+425 ER
-430 AEAWRGAQTER
+430 WRGARTER
-441 GFSMALGRLGDPSDA
+441 GFSMALGRLGDAADA
-456 RCVMVIARDSDGA
+456 RCVMVIARDAGGVV
-469 ARGLL
+469 RGLL

-501 FMVNGLVE
+501 FMVTALTD
-509 ACGDLGVHHI
+509 ASRDLGVHHI

-578 YHRGSSLAQ
+578 YSRGASLAQ

-600 APRPWTRVDS
+600 APRPWTRVDT

-619 MAADGGQFAASVQQQ
+619 MAADGGRFAAAVVEQ
-634 EQELLRPVLPDRK
+634 EQELLRPALPERK
-647 LTEQEQIRRCK
+647 LTEQERIRRAK
-658 LDELI
+658 LDELV
-663 AKGIDPYPV
+663 AAGIDPYPV
-672 AVPRTET
+672 TVPRTET
-679 LDRIQAL
+679 LERIHAL
-686 HPNLPPDHHTG
+686 YANLAADHHTG
-697 EEVSVTGRVMRMR
+697 QRVSITGRVMRLR
-710 NHGALSFALLQDG
+710 NHGGLAFAQLQEG
-723 LSGLQVMLSAGT
+723 LTSLQVMLTADT
-735 CGTEA
+735 CGPVQLA
-740 VENWRRLV
+740 NWRKLV

-756 TGEVVTSRRGELS
+756 TGEVITTRRGELS
-769 VAASGWVMAAKC
+769 VAASNWLMAAKC
-781 LHPLPDKRKGFTDP
+781 LHPLPDKQKGLTDP

-811 TLQMMQHRST
+811 SLQMLQNRST

-828 GFETRGFIEVETPM
+828 GFESRGFIEVETPM

-854 FITHINAYDTELF
+854 FVTHINAYDTELY

-873 LFLKRLSV
+873 LFLKRLTV

-894 RNEGADAT
+894 RNEGADGT

-908 SVEAYQPYADYNVM
+908 SVEAYQPYADYHVM

-929 LIEAATAVFGKP
+929 LIETATAVFGKP
-941 VVQRADGEIDIS
+941 VVLRPEGEIDIS
-953 GDWPVITVHDAV
+953 GDWPVVTVHDAV
-965 GRAIG
+965 GRATG
-970 VPIDSGTPI
+970 VPIDAGTPVQ
-979 ERLRELCAEHGVH
+979 RLREICSGQGVH
-992 AAFNLSAG
+992 AAFELSPG
-1000 ELVLELYDELVE
+1000 ELVLKLYDELVE
-1012 PATTLPTFYT
+1012 PATTVPTFYT
-1022 DFPLET
+1022 DFPVET
-1028 SPLTRTHRTD
+1028 SPLTRAHRDD

-1087 LDEDFLTALEYAMP
+1087 LDEDFLGALEYAMP

-1107 IGVDRVMMMLTGQ
+1107 LGVDRVMMLLTGQ
-1120 NIRAT
+1120 TIRAT
-1125 LAFPFVRPTPRS
+1125 LAFPFVRPRAPE

>member
-1 MPHRVTHET
+1 
-10 KVGVRGWDDRW
+10 
-21 VSSEQV
+21 VSSEQDV
-27 IPKWKQRAA
+27 PQWQHRAA
-36 VWVGRVVVF
+36 VWVGRIVV
-45 ASVWSFLAIPLHL
+45 AAAVWSSLAIVLHL
-58 VAPEYVKRVD
+58 FAPSLVKKVEL
-68 QAFDFFGIP
+68 AFSFFGIP
-77 AGHTFFSAVY
+77 AGHTVFSAVY
-87 LAVVGSALL
+87 LTVIGSALL

-107 WVFEVLWLLSAV
+107 LVFQALWLLGWLAEAGLT
-119 AAVGLNSVRLANPR
+119 AARLAYPEDESLR
-133 DQDLIA
+133 A
-139 EFGEVRLQDLEIAIA
+139 EFGETTSQDLVFAIA
-154 QVIVIGAVIV
+154 QVVVIALLIV
-164 LLWKIRA
+164 LLWRIRG
-171 AFPARLAPGTRRQA
+171 AFPARLAPGTRRLS
-185 VGALIA
+185 VLALVA
-191 GLLISVAV
+191 GLLVSVAV
-199 SITLTQIFPKT
+199 SITLTQLFPHT
-210 LDGQKEKIGWAVIAA
+210 LHGQREKIVGALLAV
-225 LGQSRSK
+225 LGQSRYRMGS
-232 MAGHEGHGWV
+232 GHEGHGWV
-242 GLAVGAISA
+242 GLTVGTISA

-268 RYLSQLEELNLRRL
+268 RYLSQLEELGVRRLL

-306 PDNEAAIAYRVV
+306 PDARAAIAYRVV
-318 NGVSLASGDPIGD
+318 NGVSLASGDPLGD

-358 SEEAAHAYVDAGLRA
+358 GEEAAHAYVDEGLRA
-373 LAMGDE
+373 LNMGDE
-379 AIIDVPDFT
+379 AIIDVADFT

-396 VRQAVTRV
+396 VRQAVTRA

-418 LSPETLA
+418 LAPADLAQYVDLA
-425 EYVRL
+425 ER
-430 AEAWRGAQTER
+430 WRGAQTER
-441 GFSMALGRLGDPSDA
+441 GFSMALGRLGDPADA
-456 RCVMVIARDSDGA
+456 RCVMVIARDADGVV
-469 ARGLL
+469 RGLL

-501 FMVNGLVE
+501 FMVTALVD
-509 ACGDLGVHHI
+509 ASADLGVHHV

-578 YHRGSSLAQ
+578 YSRGASLAQ

-600 APRPWTRVDS
+600 APRPWTRVDT

-619 MAADGGQFAASVQQQ
+619 MASDGGRFATAVREQ
-634 EQELLRPVLPDRK
+634 EHELLRPALPERK
-647 LTEQEQIRRCK
+647 LTEQERIRRAK
-658 LDELI
+658 LDELV
-663 AKGIDPYPV
+663 AAGIDPYPV
-672 AVPRTET
+672 TVPRTDT
-679 LDRIQAL
+679 LERIRAL
-686 HPNLPPDHHTG
+686 HANLPADHHTRQQ
-697 EEVSVTGRVMRMR
+697 VSITGRVMRLR
-710 NHGALSFALLQDG
+710 NHGGLAFAQLQDG
-723 LSGLQVMLSAGT
+723 STSLQVMLTADS
-735 CGTEA
+735 CGPVQLA
-740 VENWRRLV
+740 NWRKLV
-748 DIGDHVSV
+748 DIGDHVSI
-756 TGEVVTSRRGELS
+756 TGEVVTTRRGELS
-769 VAASGWVMAAKC
+769 VAASDWLMAAKC
-781 LHPLPDKRKGFTDP
+781 LHPLPDKQKGFTDP

-804 DLVMNPD
+804 DLVMNPES
-811 TLQMMQHRST
+811 LQMLQYRST

-828 GFETRGFIEVETPM
+828 GFESRGFIEVETPM

-854 FITHINAYDTELF
+854 FVTHINAYDTELY

-873 LFLKRLSV
+873 LFLKRLTV

-894 RNEGADAT
+894 RNEGADGT

-929 LIEAATAVFGKP
+929 LIETATAVFGKP
-941 VVQRADGEIDIS
+941 VILRPQGEIDIS
-953 GDWPVITVHDAV
+953 GEWPVVTVHEAV
-965 GRAIG
+965 SRATG
-970 VPIDSGTPI
+970 VPIDAGTPAP
-979 ERLRELCAEHGVH
+979 RLRELCADHGVH
-992 AAFNLSAG
+992 AAFDLSAG

-1012 PATTLPTFYT
+1012 PATTVPTFYT
-1022 DFPLET
+1022 DFPVET
-1028 SPLTRTHRTD
+1028 SPLTRKHRDD

-1049 FGAEIGTA
+1049 YGAEIGTA

-1087 LDEDFLTALEYAMP
+1087 LDEDFLGALEYAMP

-1107 IGVDRVMMMLTGQ
+1107 LGVDRVMMLLTGQ

-1125 LAFPFVRPTPRS
+1125 LAFPFVRPTPRP

>member
-1 MPHRVTHET
+1 
-10 KVGVRGWDDRW
+10 
-21 VSSEQV
+21 
-27 IPKWKQRAA
+27 
-36 VWVGRVVVF
+36 VGRVVVV
-45 ASVWSFLAIPLHL
+45 ASVWSFIAIPLHL
-58 VAPEYVKRVD
+58 FAPAYVKRVD

-107 WVFEVLWLLSAV
+107 WVFEALWLIAQTAAV
-119 AAVGLNSVRLANPR
+119 AFTSVRLANPN
-133 DQDLIA
+133 DA
-139 EFGEVRLQDLEIAIA
+139 ELLSDFGPATVKDLELGIVQVVVVAAI
-154 QVIVIGAVIV
+154 IV
-164 LLWKIRA
+164 LLWTIRG
-171 AFPARLAPGTRRQA
+171 AFPARLAPGTRRLA
-185 VGALIA
+185 VSALVL
-191 GLLISVAV
+191 GLMISAAV
-199 SITLTQIFPKT
+199 SITLTQIFPNSLT
-210 LDGQKEKIGWAVIAA
+210 GQREKIGWAIIAA

-232 MAGHEGHGWV
+232 MGGHEGHGWV
-242 GLAVGAISA
+242 GLSVGAISA

-268 RYLSQLEELNLRRL
+268 RYLTQSEELDVRRL
-282 LLEYGERDSL
+282 LLLHGERDSL
-292 GYFATRRDKAVVFS
+292 GYFATRRDKAVIFS
-306 PDNEAAIAYRVV
+306 PTKDAAIAYRVV
-318 NGVSLASGDPIGD
+318 NGVSLASGDPLGD
-331 PAAWPGAIKRWL
+331 PAEWPGAIKAWL

-373 LAMGDE
+373 LSMGDE
-379 AIIDVPDFT
+379 AIIDVADFT

-418 LSPETLA
+418 LSPEALS

-430 AEAWRGAQTER
+430 AERWRGAQTER
-441 GFSMALGRLGDPSDA
+441 GFSMALGRLGDPADA
-456 RCVMVIARDSDGA
+456 RCVMVIARDAEGTV
-469 ARGLL
+469 RGLL

-486 DLMRRDPESVNGLME
+486 DLMRRDSDSVNGLME
-501 FMVNGLVE
+501 FMVTSLVD
-509 ACGDLGVHHI
+509 ACGDLGLHRI

-533 ERVGAGPVLRLTNAL
+533 ERVGAGPFLRFTNAL

-578 YHRGSSLAQ
+578 YSRGASLAQ

-610 AKTAERHAI
+610 AETAERHAI
-619 MAADGGQFAASVQQQ
+619 MAADGGSFASAVRAQD
-634 EQELLRPVLPDRK
+634 EELLRPALPDRK
-647 LTEQEQIRRCK
+647 LTEQEQIRRSK
-658 LDELI
+658 LVELV
-663 AKGIDPYPV
+663 AAGIDPYP
-672 AVPRTET
+672 ATVPRTEA
-679 LDRIQAL
+679 LERIRSL
-686 HPNLPPDHHTG
+686 YPNLPADARTG
-697 EEVSVTGRVMRMR
+697 FVVSVTGRVMRMR
-710 NHGALSFALLQDG
+710 NHGGLAFGQLQDG
-723 LSGLQVMLSAGT
+723 LSQLQVMLTEDA
-735 CGTEA
+735 CGSDA
-740 VENWRRLV
+740 LDHWRRLV

-769 VAASGWVMAAKC
+769 IAVTSWLMAAKC

-811 TLQMMQHRST
+811 SLRMMRHRST

-854 FITHINAYDTELF
+854 FATHINAYDTELF

-908 SVEAYQPYADYNVM
+908 SVEAYQPYADYHVM

-929 LIEAATAVFGKP
+929 LIETATAVHGKP
-941 VVQRADGEIDIS
+941 VVQRPDGEIDIS
-953 GDWPVITVHDAV
+953 GDWPVITVHEAV
-965 GRAIG
+965 SQAT
-970 VPIDSGTPI
+970 GTSI
-979 ERLRELCAEHGVH
+979 SADTSVEVLRELCSEHGVH
-992 AAFNLSAG
+992 TTFELSAG

-1012 PATTLPTFYT
+1012 PTTTLPTFYT

-1028 SPLTRTHRTD
+1028 SPLTRAHRSE

-1057 YSELVDPVEQ
+1057 YSELVDPSEQ

-1125 LAFPFVRPTPRS
+1125 LAFPFVRPTPRD